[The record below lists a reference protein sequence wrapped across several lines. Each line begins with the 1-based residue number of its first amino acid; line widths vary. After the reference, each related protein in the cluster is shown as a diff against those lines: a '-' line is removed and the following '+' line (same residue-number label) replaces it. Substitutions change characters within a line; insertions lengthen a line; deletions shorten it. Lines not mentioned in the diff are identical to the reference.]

1 MAEVKNAFIKSK
13 MNQDLD
19 DRLIPSGEY
28 REGINIQVSKSEG
41 ADVGA
46 LQNVLGN
53 KKAVDFRV
61 ITGVNDLVTIGQFTD
76 ATNNVIYVFLTN
88 YTDPNPSFQPTYSPS
103 AKNFIYSYNVLNGD
117 TAKLVEG
124 SFLNFSTTNTVYGVN
139 ILENLL
145 FWTDNRNQPR
155 KINITSAT
163 QVPGYYTTED
173 QISVAKLNPYE
184 PIELYREVNSIW
196 ETTMLDK
203 TSLLLPDG
211 VTANPNY
218 DAQYA
223 GDPDFLED
231 KFVRFSYRY
240 IFDDGEH
247 SIIAPFT
254 QPAFIPK
261 QDGYFLAEDTNV
273 SGNTEAENA
282 AYRSTIVEFME
293 NKVDNILLQIPLPT
307 IGSNTFNDF
316 KITEIEILYKESDQI
331 AVQVVDVITQ
341 EEIKETTT
349 SVFEYD
355 YQARKPFRTLPS
367 SAIVRVYDKIPVR
380 AFGQEIISNRVVYS
394 NFQDKHTPPE
404 YLDYNVGA
412 FNKSMFNV
420 TSGNLSTDTTSIVE
434 YPMHTLKQ
442 NRNYQVGVV
451 LSDKYGRSSSTILSI
466 VNDGDIGGASGS
478 FGGSTYYHP
487 YKDSTDNVPAN
498 WPGDALKVLFNSII
512 PNNPP
517 DLQTG
522 WPGLYNGDDSSANY
536 NPLGWYSYKI
546 VVKQTEQDYY
556 NVYLPGIIDGYPNSV
571 DQASS
576 PEVGK
581 TAHIT
586 LLNDNI
592 NKVPRDL
599 SEVGP
604 NQKQYRSSVQ
614 LFGRVT
620 PDGST
625 ANPLFNKQYY
635 PGRESHTV
643 STIAEQDDLFALV
656 PPATLDDI
664 YQTESNPLL
673 GRITQAGETIGSQP
687 LSSGTYNILL
697 GVYETDPEESR
708 LDIFWETSTTGLIS
722 DLNEAIATGT
732 NQATGLD
739 LWNFSQS
746 EADPIGTAV
755 TGEFAP
761 LDITNQPINSSI
773 VTLNSVV
780 DGTGTPRTGWELVE
794 VPGTPN
800 RWYLKTTNNFYYGVN
815 GSIKESYTFTLGVIG
830 GGISSTITATGSLTN
845 VAPTITNCETSIT
858 VQQGATDVATFV
870 GENGSIAA
878 GNKQAENLTWE
889 LVSTTPSLSTLSI
902 NPSTGVMTEST
913 GEAAGRV
920 QAVVKLSDA
929 GGLSTTC
936 TTNIVFGEEPANCG
950 FNNNVSSYTPSFI
963 GGPEPQNQAY
973 GIYFVANKTNASANE
988 PISRNQ
994 GELDLELD
1002 ADLAESYKQK
1012 RFTGPSNCTN
1022 IGGFSRGGMKN
1033 SNYNAKDKTNCSQE
1047 DTNLSAGTGFISVD
1061 FILNQYSFNSSNTN
1075 DVLNLKWPTYL
1086 QYRSAAD
1093 SLAGNDNW
1101 VQAVDVEGLPIQF
1114 GGQQKSDYPATLPND
1129 TNSVSNKGV
1138 LLNKNETSSLNLEGT
1153 PEGSSNS
1160 LFSTDVA
1167 NVFVEAKSSQNSS
1180 SLSAKANRTFAIG
1193 KDQGYESTPD
1203 KFGDYRLII
1212 GFPYGIASRGSTK
1225 VDVENSV
1232 PITVTGTILNQGVC
1246 PPSGSIYHSTEM
1258 FSGNFQTQI
1267 TFGDFYYPSA
1277 YGTATSFSY
1286 WISNGQ
1292 ANRTTAQ
1299 NTQPIAT
1306 EVYAREWHFKY
1317 ITQLYKD
1324 PNLTIPLTTANGLN
1338 QTAGGF
1344 HSYCAATDGSINS
1357 EHGNSNSHTNGI
1369 GQPTTSTYT
1378 DQDRRWTAQF
1388 DSNGMKIKQSAQ
1400 PNRKNQ

>member
-88 YTDPNPSFQPTYSPS
+88 YTDPNPSFQPTYSSS

-349 SVFEYD
+349 SVFEYN
-355 YQARKPFRTLPS
+355 YQARKPFRTLPDS
-367 SAIVRVYDKIPVR
+367 DIIRVYDKIPVR
-380 AFGQEIISNRVVYS
+380 ALGQEIISNRIVYS

-412 FNKSMFNV
+412 FNKSSFNV
-420 TSGNLSTDTTSIVE
+420 TSGNISTNTTSIVE
-434 YPMHTLKQ
+434 YPTHTIKQ

-487 YKDSTDNVPAN
+487 YKDSTNNAPAT

-512 PNNPP
+512 PNNPA

-522 WPGLYNGDDSSANY
+522 WPGLYNGTSNSSNY

-556 NVYLPGIIDGYPNSV
+556 NVYLPGILNEDPGGSLDDPKNTVAY
-571 DQASS
+571 
-576 PEVGK
+576 
-581 TAHIT
+581 IT

-620 PDGST
+620 PDNILAGGPT
-625 ANPLFNKQYY
+625 FNEQYY

-643 STIAEQDDLFALV
+643 STIGEEDDLLGSV
-656 PPATLDDI
+656 TNYVDI
-664 YQTESNPLL
+664 YQSASNPSLARL
-673 GRITQAGETIGSQP
+673 TQGNLANPIGANVH
-687 LSSGTYNILL
+687 SGGNYNILL
-697 GVYETDPEESR
+697 GVYETNPEESR

-761 LDITNQPINSSI
+761 LDITDQPINSSV

-780 DGTGTPRTGWELVE
+780 DGTGTPRSGWELVE

-800 RWYLKTTNNFYYGVN
+800 RWYLKTTSNFYYGVN
-815 GSIKESYTFTLGVIG
+815 GSTKESYTFTLGVVG
-830 GGISSTITATGSLTN
+830 GGINSTLTATGSLTN
-845 VAPTITNCETSIT
+845 VAPTITPCNASTS
-858 VQQGATDVATFV
+858 VQQGETTVATFTGV
-870 GENGSIAA
+870 NGSIVA
-878 GNKQAENLTWE
+878 GNKQTENLTWE
-889 LVSTTPSLSTLSI
+889 LVSTTPSLNTLSI
-902 NPSTGVMTEST
+902 NPTTGVMTESS
-913 GEAAGRV
+913 GEASGV
-920 QAVVKLSDA
+920 TSAVVKLSDA

-936 TTNIVFGEEPANCG
+936 TTNIVFGEDPANCG
-950 FNNNVSSYTPSFI
+950 FNNTIFSYIPSVI
-963 GGPEPQNQAY
+963 ATKNQAY
-973 GIYFVANKTNASANE
+973 GIYWVSNKTNASANE

-994 GELDLELD
+994 GGLALELD
-1002 ADLAESYKQK
+1002 NNLVESYKE
-1012 RFTGPSNCTN
+1012 TELEGPSNCKS
-1022 IGGFSRGGMKN
+1022 IGGFSSGVMRN
-1033 SNYNAKDKTNCSQE
+1033 SNYNAKDKVNCDQE
-1047 DTNLSAGTGFISVD
+1047 DCDLSAGTGFISVD
-1061 FILNQYSFNSSNTN
+1061 FLLYQYSFNSSNAN
-1075 DVLNLKWPTYL
+1075 DTLNLKWPAYL
-1086 QYRSAAD
+1086 QYRSVAD
-1093 SLAGNDNW
+1093 SIAGNDNW
-1101 VQAVDVEGLPIQF
+1101 VQAVDVEGIPIAF
-1114 GGQQKSDYPATLPND
+1114 GGQQKSDYPAILPND
-1129 TNSVSNKGV
+1129 TNSVSNKGI
-1138 LLNKNETSSLNLEGT
+1138 LLNTTETSSLNLQGT
-1153 PEGSSNS
+1153 PEGSSNT

-1167 NVFVEAKSSQNSS
+1167 NVFLQAKTSQYSAN
-1180 SLSAKANRTFAIG
+1180 LSAKSNRTFAIG
-1193 KDQGYESTPD
+1193 KDQGYGSTPD

-1212 GFPYGIASRGSTK
+1212 GFPYGTASNGSQ
-1225 VDVENSV
+1225 SI
-1232 PITVTGTILNQGVC
+1232 PITVTGTVIDQGIC

-1258 FSGNFQTQI
+1258 FSGKYQTQI

-1357 EHGNSNSHTNGI
+1357 EYGNSNSHTNGI
-1369 GQPTTSTYT
+1369 GQTTTSTYT

-1388 DSNGMKIKQSAQ
+1388 DSNGKKIKQTAQ

>member
-88 YTDPNPSFQPTYSPS
+88 YTDPNPSFQPTYSSS

-349 SVFEYD
+349 SVFEYN
-355 YQARKPFRTLPS
+355 YQARKPFRTLPDS
-367 SAIVRVYDKIPVR
+367 DIIRVYDKIPVR
-380 AFGQEIISNRVVYS
+380 ALGQEIISNRIVYS

-412 FNKSMFNV
+412 FNKSSFNV
-420 TSGNLSTDTTSIVE
+420 TSGNISTNTTSIVE
-434 YPMHTLKQ
+434 YPTHTIKQ

-487 YKDSTDNVPAN
+487 YKDSTDNVPAT

-512 PNNPP
+512 PNNPA

-522 WPGLYNGDDSSANY
+522 WPGLYNGNSNSSNY

-556 NVYLPGIIDGYPNSV
+556 NVYLPGILNEDPGGNLDDPKNTIAY
-571 DQASS
+571 
-576 PEVGK
+576 
-581 TAHIT
+581 IT

-620 PDGST
+620 PDNLLSGGPT
-625 ANPLFNKQYY
+625 FNEQYY

-643 STIAEQDDLFALV
+643 STIGEEDELLGNTTNYVDV
-656 PPATLDDI
+656 
-664 YQTESNPLL
+664 YQSASNPSLARL
-673 GRITQAGETIGSQP
+673 TQGDLANPIGANVH
-687 LSSGTYNILL
+687 SGGNYNILL
-697 GVYETDPEESR
+697 GVYETNPEESR

-761 LDITNQPINSSI
+761 LDITDQPINSSV

-780 DGTGTPRTGWELVE
+780 DGTGTPRSGWELVE

-800 RWYLKTTNNFYYGVN
+800 RWYLKTTSNFYYGVN
-815 GSIKESYTFTLGVIG
+815 GSTKESYTFTLGVVG
-830 GGISSTITATGSLTN
+830 GGINSTLTATGSLTN
-845 VAPTITNCETSIT
+845 VAPTITPCNASTS
-858 VQQGATDVATFV
+858 VQQGETTVATFTGV
-870 GENGSIAA
+870 NGSIVA
-878 GNKQAENLTWE
+878 GNKQTENLTWE
-889 LVSTTPSLSTLSI
+889 LVSTTPSLNTLSI
-902 NPSTGVMTEST
+902 NPTTGVMTESS
-913 GEAAGRV
+913 GEASGV
-920 QAVVKLSDA
+920 TSAVIKLSDA

-936 TTNIVFGEEPANCG
+936 TTNIIFGEEPANCG
-950 FNNNVSSYTPSFI
+950 FNNNVFPYTPSFI
-963 GGPEPQNQAY
+963 GVQNQAY

-1022 IGGFSRGGMKN
+1022 IGGFSQGEMKN
-1033 SNYNAKDKTNCSQE
+1033 SNFNSKAKVSCDQE
-1047 DTNLSAGTGFISVD
+1047 DCDLSAGTGFISVD

-1075 DVLNLKWPTYL
+1075 DTLNLKWPAYL

-1138 LLNKNETSSLNLEGT
+1138 LLNKNETSSLNLQGT
-1153 PEGSSNS
+1153 PEGGSNT

-1167 NVFVEAKSSQNSS
+1167 NVFVQAKSSQNSS

-1212 GFPYGIASRGSTK
+1212 GFPYGIANSGST
-1225 VDVENSV
+1225 SV

-1258 FSGNFQTQI
+1258 FSGKFQTQI

-1286 WISNGQ
+1286 WISSGQ

-1369 GQPTTSTYT
+1369 GQTTTSTYT

-1388 DSNGMKIKQSAQ
+1388 DSNGKKIKQTAQ

>member
-88 YTDPNPSFQPTYSPS
+88 YTDPNPSFQPTYSSS

-261 QDGYFLAEDTNV
+261 QDGYFLVEDTNV

-349 SVFEYD
+349 SVFEYN
-355 YQARKPFRTLPS
+355 YQARKPFRTLPDS
-367 SAIVRVYDKIPVR
+367 DIIRVYDKIPVR
-380 AFGQEIISNRVVYS
+380 ALGQEIISNRIVYS

-412 FNKSMFNV
+412 FNKSSFNV
-420 TSGNLSTDTTSIVE
+420 TSGNISTNTTSIVE
-434 YPMHTLKQ
+434 YPTHTIKQ

-487 YKDSTDNVPAN
+487 YKDSTDNVPAT

-512 PNNPP
+512 PNNPA

-522 WPGLYNGDDSSANY
+522 WPGLYNGTSNSSNY

-556 NVYLPGIIDGYPNSV
+556 NVYLPGILNQDPGGGLDDPKNTIAY
-571 DQASS
+571 
-576 PEVGK
+576 
-581 TAHIT
+581 IT

-599 SEVGP
+599 NEVGP

-620 PDGST
+620 PD
-625 ANPLFNKQYY
+625 
-635 PGRESHTV
+635 
-643 STIAEQDDLFALV
+643 
-656 PPATLDDI
+656 
-664 YQTESNPLL
+664 
-673 GRITQAGETIGSQP
+673 
-687 LSSGTYNILL
+687 NIL
-697 GVYETDPEESR
+697 
-708 LDIFWETSTTGLIS
+708 
-722 DLNEAIATGT
+722 
-732 NQATGLD
+732 
-739 LWNFSQS
+739 
-746 EADPIGTAV
+746 
-755 TGEFAP
+755 
-761 LDITNQPINSSI
+761 
-773 VTLNSVV
+773 
-780 DGTGTPRTGWELVE
+780 
-794 VPGTPN
+794 
-800 RWYLKTTNNFYYGVN
+800 
-815 GSIKESYTFTLGVIG
+815 
-830 GGISSTITATGSLTN
+830 
-845 VAPTITNCETSIT
+845 
-858 VQQGATDVATFV
+858 
-870 GENGSIAA
+870 
-878 GNKQAENLTWE
+878 
-889 LVSTTPSLSTLSI
+889 
-902 NPSTGVMTEST
+902 
-913 GEAAGRV
+913 
-920 QAVVKLSDA
+920 A
-929 GGLSTTC
+929 GGPT
-936 TTNIVFGEEPANCG
+936 
-950 FNNNVSSYTPSFI
+950 FN
-963 GGPEPQNQAY
+963 E
-973 GIYFVANKTNASANE
+973 
-988 PISRNQ
+988 
-994 GELDLELD
+994 
-1002 ADLAESYKQK
+1002 
-1012 RFTGPSNCTN
+1012 
-1022 IGGFSRGGMKN
+1022 
-1033 SNYNAKDKTNCSQE
+1033 
-1047 DTNLSAGTGFISVD
+1047 
-1061 FILNQYSFNSSNTN
+1061 QY
-1075 DVLNLKWPTYL
+1075 
-1086 QYRSAAD
+1086 
-1093 SLAGNDNW
+1093 
-1101 VQAVDVEGLPIQF
+1101 
-1114 GGQQKSDYPATLPND
+1114 
-1129 TNSVSNKGV
+1129 
-1138 LLNKNETSSLNLEGT
+1138 
-1153 PEGSSNS
+1153 
-1160 LFSTDVA
+1160 
-1167 NVFVEAKSSQNSS
+1167 
-1180 SLSAKANRTFAIG
+1180 
-1193 KDQGYESTPD
+1193 
-1203 KFGDYRLII
+1203 
-1212 GFPYGIASRGSTK
+1212 
-1225 VDVENSV
+1225 
-1232 PITVTGTILNQGVC
+1232 
-1246 PPSGSIYHSTEM
+1246 
-1258 FSGNFQTQI
+1258 
-1267 TFGDFYYPSA
+1267 
-1277 YGTATSFSY
+1277 
-1286 WISNGQ
+1286 
-1292 ANRTTAQ
+1292 
-1299 NTQPIAT
+1299 
-1306 EVYAREWHFKY
+1306 
-1317 ITQLYKD
+1317 
-1324 PNLTIPLTTANGLN
+1324 
-1338 QTAGGF
+1338 
-1344 HSYCAATDGSINS
+1344 
-1357 EHGNSNSHTNGI
+1357 
-1369 GQPTTSTYT
+1369 
-1378 DQDRRWTAQF
+1378 
-1388 DSNGMKIKQSAQ
+1388 
-1400 PNRKNQ
+1400 

>member
-1 MAEVKNAFIKSK
+1 

-88 YTDPNPSFQPTYSPS
+88 YTDPNPSFQPTYSSS

-261 QDGYFLAEDTNV
+261 QDGYFLVEDTNV

-349 SVFEYD
+349 SVFEYN
-355 YQARKPFRTLPS
+355 YQARKPFRTLPDS
-367 SAIVRVYDKIPVR
+367 DIIRVYDKIPVR
-380 AFGQEIISNRVVYS
+380 ALGQEIISNRIVYS

-412 FNKSMFNV
+412 FNKSSFNV
-420 TSGNLSTDTTSIVE
+420 TSGNISTNTTSIVE
-434 YPMHTLKQ
+434 YPTHTIKQ

-487 YKDSTDNVPAN
+487 YKDSTDNAPAT
-498 WPGDALKVLFNSII
+498 WSGDALKVLFNSII
-512 PNNPP
+512 PNNPA

-522 WPGLYNGDDSSANY
+522 WPGLYNGNSNSSNY

-556 NVYLPGIIDGYPNSV
+556 NVYLPGILNEAPGGSLDDPKNTIAY
-571 DQASS
+571 
-576 PEVGK
+576 
-581 TAHIT
+581 IT

-599 SEVGP
+599 NEVGP

-620 PDGST
+620 PDNILAGGPT
-625 ANPLFNKQYY
+625 FNEQYY

-643 STIAEQDDLFALV
+643 STIGEENDLLGSV
-656 PPATLDDI
+656 TDYVDI
-664 YQTESNPLL
+664 YQSASNPSLARL
-673 GRITQAGETIGSQP
+673 TQSNLANPIGANVHSV
-687 LSSGTYNILL
+687 GNYNILL
-697 GVYETDPEESR
+697 GIYETNPEESR

-761 LDITNQPINSSI
+761 LDITDQPINSSV

-780 DGTGTPRTGWELVE
+780 DGTGTPRSGWELVE

-800 RWYLKTTNNFYYGVN
+800 RWYLKTTSNFYYGVN
-815 GSIKESYTFTLGVIG
+815 GSTKESYTFTLGVLG
-830 GGISSTITATGSLTN
+830 GGINSTLTATGSLTN
-845 VAPTITNCETSIT
+845 VAPTITCPASVP
-858 VQQGATDVATFV
+858 VQQGETTVATFTGV
-870 GENGSIAA
+870 NGSIAA
-878 GNKQAENLTWE
+878 GGMQAENLTWS
-889 LVSTTPSLSTLSI
+889 LQSVTPALSTLSI
-902 NPSTGVMTEST
+902 NSTTGVMTESS
-913 GEAAGRV
+913 GQASGSV
-920 QAVVKLSDA
+920 SAVVKLSDA

-950 FNNNVSSYTPSFI
+950 FNNNVSTYNPSFI
-963 GGPEPQNQAY
+963 GVQNQAY

-994 GELDLELD
+994 GELNLGLD
-1002 ADLAESYKQK
+1002 NNLAESYKQ
-1012 RFTGPSNCTN
+1012 TELEGPSNCKN
-1022 IGGFSRGGMKN
+1022 IGGFSSGEMRN
-1033 SNYNAKDKTNCSQE
+1033 SNFNSKAKVSCDQE
-1047 DTNLSAGTGFISVD
+1047 DCDLSAGTGFISVD

-1075 DVLNLKWPTYL
+1075 DTLNLKWPAYL

-1101 VQAVDVEGLPIQF
+1101 VQAVDIEGLPIQF

-1138 LLNKNETSSLNLEGT
+1138 LLNTTETSSLNLQGT
-1153 PEGSSNS
+1153 PEGSSNT

-1167 NVFVEAKSSQNSS
+1167 NVFVQAKSSQNSS

-1193 KDQGYESTPD
+1193 KDQGYESTPN

-1212 GFPYGIASRGSTK
+1212 GFPYGIASNGST
-1225 VDVENSV
+1225 SV
-1232 PITVTGTILNQGVC
+1232 PITVTGTILKQGVC

-1258 FSGNFQTQI
+1258 FSGKFQTQI

-1277 YGTATSFSY
+1277 YGAATSFSY
-1286 WISNGQ
+1286 WISSGQ

-1324 PNLTIPLTTANGLN
+1324 SNLTIPLTTANGLN

-1369 GQPTTSTYT
+1369 GQTTTSTYT

-1388 DSNGMKIKQSAQ
+1388 DSNGKKIKQTAQ

>member
-88 YTDPNPSFQPTYSPS
+88 YTDPNPSFQPTYSSS

-261 QDGYFLAEDTNV
+261 QDGYFLVEDTNV

-349 SVFEYD
+349 SVFEYN
-355 YQARKPFRTLPS
+355 YQARKPFRTLPDS
-367 SAIVRVYDKIPVR
+367 DIIRVYDKIPVR
-380 AFGQEIISNRVVYS
+380 ALGQEIISNRIVYS

-412 FNKSMFNV
+412 FNKSSFNV
-420 TSGNLSTDTTSIVE
+420 TSGNISTNTTSIVE
-434 YPMHTLKQ
+434 YPTHTIKQ

-487 YKDSTDNVPAN
+487 YKDSTDNVPAT

-512 PNNPP
+512 PNNPA

-522 WPGLYNGDDSSANY
+522 WPGLYNGTSNSSNY

-556 NVYLPGIIDGYPNSV
+556 NVYLPGILNQDPGGGLDDPKNTIAY
-571 DQASS
+571 
-576 PEVGK
+576 
-581 TAHIT
+581 IT

-599 SEVGP
+599 NEVGP

-620 PDGST
+620 PDNILAGGPT
-625 ANPLFNKQYY
+625 FNEQYY

-643 STIAEQDDLFALV
+643 STIGEENDL
-656 PPATLDDI
+656 LDSVTNYVDI
-664 YQTESNPLL
+664 YQSASNPSLARL
-673 GRITQAGETIGSQP
+673 TQSNLANPIGANVH
-687 LSSGTYNILL
+687 SGGNYNILL
-697 GVYETDPEESR
+697 GIYETNPEESR

-761 LDITNQPINSSI
+761 LDITDQPINSSV

-780 DGTGTPRTGWELVE
+780 DGTGTPRSGWELVE

-800 RWYLKTTNNFYYGVN
+800 RWYLKTTSNFYYGVN
-815 GSIKESYTFTLGVIG
+815 GSTKESYTFTLGVLG
-830 GGISSTITATGSLTN
+830 GGINSTLTATGSLTN
-845 VAPTITNCETSIT
+845 VAPTITPCNASTS
-858 VQQGATDVATFV
+858 VQQGETTVATFTGV
-870 GENGSIAA
+870 NGSIVA
-878 GNKQAENLTWE
+878 GNKQTENLTWE
-889 LVSTTPSLSTLSI
+889 LVSTTPSLNTLSI
-902 NPSTGVMTEST
+902 NPTTGVMTESS
-913 GEAAGRV
+913 GEASGV
-920 QAVVKLSDA
+920 TSAVIKLSDA

-936 TTNIVFGEEPANCG
+936 TTNIIFGEEPANCG
-950 FNNNVSSYTPSFI
+950 FNNNVFPYTPSFI
-963 GGPEPQNQAY
+963 GVQNQAY

-1022 IGGFSRGGMKN
+1022 IGGFSQGEMKN
-1033 SNYNAKDKTNCSQE
+1033 SNFNSKAKVSCDQDDC
-1047 DTNLSAGTGFISVD
+1047 DLSAGTGFISVD

-1075 DVLNLKWPTYL
+1075 DTLNLKWPAYL

-1138 LLNKNETSSLNLEGT
+1138 LLNKNETSSLNLQGT
-1153 PEGSSNS
+1153 PEGSSNT

-1167 NVFVEAKSSQNSS
+1167 NVFVQAKSSQNSS

-1212 GFPYGIASRGSTK
+1212 GFPYGIASSGST
-1225 VDVENSV
+1225 SV

-1258 FSGNFQTQI
+1258 FSGKFQTEI

-1286 WISNGQ
+1286 WISSGQ

-1369 GQPTTSTYT
+1369 GQTTTSTYT

-1388 DSNGMKIKQSAQ
+1388 DSNGKKIKQTAQ

>member
-88 YTDPNPSFQPTYSPS
+88 YTDPNPSFQPTYSSS

-261 QDGYFLAEDTNV
+261 QDGYFLVEDTNV

-349 SVFEYD
+349 SVFEYN
-355 YQARKPFRTLPS
+355 YQARKPFRTLPDS
-367 SAIVRVYDKIPVR
+367 DIIRVYDKIPVR
-380 AFGQEIISNRVVYS
+380 ALGQEIISNRIVYS

-412 FNKSMFNV
+412 FNKSSFNV
-420 TSGNLSTDTTSIVE
+420 TSGNISTNTTSIVE
-434 YPMHTLKQ
+434 YPTHTIKQ

-487 YKDSTDNVPAN
+487 YKDSTDNVPAT

-512 PNNPP
+512 PNNPA

-522 WPGLYNGDDSSANY
+522 WPGLYNGTSNSSNY

-556 NVYLPGIIDGYPNSV
+556 NVYLPGILNEDPGGGLDDPKNTIAY
-571 DQASS
+571 
-576 PEVGK
+576 
-581 TAHIT
+581 IT

-599 SEVGP
+599 NEVGP

-620 PDGST
+620 PDNILAGGPT
-625 ANPLFNKQYY
+625 FNEQYY

-643 STIAEQDDLFALV
+643 STIGEEDDLLGSV
-656 PPATLDDI
+656 TNYVDI
-664 YQTESNPLL
+664 YQSASNPSLARL
-673 GRITQAGETIGSQP
+673 TQSNLANPIGANVH
-687 LSSGTYNILL
+687 SGGNYNILL
-697 GVYETDPEESR
+697 GIYETNPEESR

-761 LDITNQPINSSI
+761 LDITDQPINSSV

-780 DGTGTPRTGWELVE
+780 DGTGTPRSGWELVE

-800 RWYLKTTNNFYYGVN
+800 RWYLKTTSNFYYGVN
-815 GSIKESYTFTLGVIG
+815 GSTKESYTFTLGVLG
-830 GGISSTITATGSLTN
+830 GGINSTLTATGSLTN
-845 VAPTITNCETSIT
+845 VAPTITCPASVP
-858 VQQGATDVATFV
+858 VQQGETTVATFTGV
-870 GENGSIAA
+870 NGSIVA
-878 GNKQAENLTWE
+878 GNKQTENLTWE
-889 LVSTTPSLSTLSI
+889 LVSTTPSLNTLSI
-902 NPSTGVMTEST
+902 NPTTGVMTESS
-913 GEAAGRV
+913 GEASGV
-920 QAVVKLSDA
+920 TSAVIKLSDA

-936 TTNIVFGEEPANCG
+936 TTNIIFGEEPANCG
-950 FNNNVSSYTPSFI
+950 FNNNVSTYSPSPI
-963 GGPEPQNQAY
+963 GVQNQAY

-1002 ADLAESYKQK
+1002 ADLVESYKQK
-1012 RFTGPSNCTN
+1012 SFIGPSNCTT
-1022 IGGFSRGGMKN
+1022 IGGFNFGGMQN
-1033 SNYNAKDKTNCSQE
+1033 SNFNSKAKLSCDQE
-1047 DTNLSAGTGFISVD
+1047 DCDLSAGTGFISVD

-1075 DVLNLKWPTYL
+1075 DTLNLKWPAYL

-1138 LLNKNETSSLNLEGT
+1138 LLNKNETSSLNLQGT
-1153 PEGSSNS
+1153 PEGSSNT

-1167 NVFVEAKSSQNSS
+1167 NVFVQAKSSQNSS

-1193 KDQGYESTPD
+1193 KDQGYKSTPD

-1212 GFPYGIASRGSTK
+1212 GFPYGIASSGGQGI
-1225 VDVENSV
+1225 

-1246 PPSGSIYHSTEM
+1246 PPSGSIYNSGEM
-1258 FSGNFQTQI
+1258 FFSKFQTKI

-1286 WISNGQ
+1286 WISSGQ

-1369 GQPTTSTYT
+1369 GQTTTSTYT

-1388 DSNGMKIKQSAQ
+1388 DSNGKKIKQTAQ

>member
-88 YTDPNPSFQPTYSPS
+88 YTDPNPSFQPTYSSS

-349 SVFEYD
+349 SVFEYN
-355 YQARKPFRTLPS
+355 YQARKPFRTLPDS
-367 SAIVRVYDKIPVR
+367 DIIRVYDKIPVR
-380 AFGQEIISNRVVYS
+380 ALGQEIISNRIVYS

-412 FNKSMFNV
+412 FNKSSFNV
-420 TSGNLSTDTTSIVE
+420 TSGNISTNTTSIVE
-434 YPMHTLKQ
+434 YPTHTIKQ

-487 YKDSTDNVPAN
+487 YKDSTNNAPAT

-512 PNNPP
+512 PNNPA

-522 WPGLYNGDDSSANY
+522 WPGLYNGTSNSSNY

-556 NVYLPGIIDGYPNSV
+556 NVYLPGILNEDPGGNLDDSKNTVAY
-571 DQASS
+571 
-576 PEVGK
+576 
-581 TAHIT
+581 IT

-620 PDGST
+620 PDNILAGGPT
-625 ANPLFNKQYY
+625 FNEQYY

-643 STIAEQDDLFALV
+643 STIGEKDDLLGSV
-656 PPATLDDI
+656 TNYVDI
-664 YQTESNPLL
+664 YQSASNPSLARL
-673 GRITQAGETIGSQP
+673 TQSNLANPIGANVH
-687 LSSGTYNILL
+687 SGGNYNILL
-697 GVYETDPEESR
+697 GIYETNPEESR

-761 LDITNQPINSSI
+761 LDITDQPINSSV

-780 DGTGTPRTGWELVE
+780 DGTGTPRSGWELVE

-800 RWYLKTTNNFYYGVN
+800 RWYLKTTSNFYYGVN
-815 GSIKESYTFTLGVIG
+815 GSTKESYTFTLGVVG
-830 GGISSTITATGSLTN
+830 GGINSTLTATGSLTN
-845 VAPTITNCETSIT
+845 VAPTITPCNASTS
-858 VQQGATDVATFV
+858 VQQGETTVATFTGV
-870 GENGSIAA
+870 NGSIVA
-878 GNKQAENLTWE
+878 GNKQTENLTWE
-889 LVSTTPSLSTLSI
+889 LVSTTPSLNTLSI
-902 NPSTGVMTEST
+902 NPTTGVMTESS
-913 GEAAGRV
+913 GEASGV
-920 QAVVKLSDA
+920 TSAVVKLSDA

-936 TTNIVFGEEPANCG
+936 TTNIVFGEDPANCG
-950 FNNNVSSYTPSFI
+950 FNNTIFSYIPSVI
-963 GGPEPQNQAY
+963 ATKNQAY
-973 GIYFVANKTNASANE
+973 GIYWVSNKTNASANE

-994 GELDLELD
+994 GGLALELD
-1002 ADLAESYKQK
+1002 NNLVESYKE
-1012 RFTGPSNCTN
+1012 TELEGPSNCKS
-1022 IGGFSRGGMKN
+1022 IGGFSSGVMRN
-1033 SNYNAKDKTNCSQE
+1033 SNYNAKDKVNCDQE
-1047 DTNLSAGTGFISVD
+1047 DCDLSAGTGFISVD
-1061 FILNQYSFNSSNTN
+1061 FLLYQYSFNSSNAN
-1075 DVLNLKWPTYL
+1075 DTLNLKWPAYL
-1086 QYRSAAD
+1086 QYRSVAD
-1093 SLAGNDNW
+1093 SIAGNDNW
-1101 VQAVDVEGLPIQF
+1101 VQAVDVEGIPIAF
-1114 GGQQKSDYPATLPND
+1114 GGQQKSDYPAILPND
-1129 TNSVSNKGV
+1129 TNSVSNKGI
-1138 LLNKNETSSLNLEGT
+1138 LLNTTETSSLNLQGT
-1153 PEGSSNS
+1153 PEGSSNT

-1167 NVFVEAKSSQNSS
+1167 NVFLQAKTSQYSAN
-1180 SLSAKANRTFAIG
+1180 LSAKSNRTFAIG
-1193 KDQGYESTPD
+1193 KDQGYGSTPD

-1212 GFPYGIASRGSTK
+1212 GFPYGTASNGSQ
-1225 VDVENSV
+1225 SI
-1232 PITVTGTILNQGVC
+1232 PITVTGTVIDQGIC

-1258 FSGNFQTQI
+1258 FSGKYQTQI

-1357 EHGNSNSHTNGI
+1357 EYGNSNSHTNGI
-1369 GQPTTSTYT
+1369 GQTTTSTYT

-1388 DSNGMKIKQSAQ
+1388 DSNGKKIKQTAQ

>member
-88 YTDPNPSFQPTYSPS
+88 YTDPNPSFQPTYSSS

-261 QDGYFLAEDTNV
+261 QDGYFLVEDTNV

-349 SVFEYD
+349 SVFEYN
-355 YQARKPFRTLPS
+355 YQARKPFRTLPDS
-367 SAIVRVYDKIPVR
+367 DIIRVYDKIPVR
-380 AFGQEIISNRVVYS
+380 ALGQEIISNRIVYS

-412 FNKSMFNV
+412 FNKSSFNV
-420 TSGNLSTDTTSIVE
+420 TSGNISTNTTSIVE
-434 YPMHTLKQ
+434 YPTHTIKQ

-487 YKDSTDNVPAN
+487 YKDSTDNVPAT

-512 PNNPP
+512 PNNPA

-522 WPGLYNGDDSSANY
+522 WPGLYNGTSNSSNY

-556 NVYLPGIIDGYPNSV
+556 NVYLPGILNQDPGGGLDDPKNTIAY
-571 DQASS
+571 
-576 PEVGK
+576 
-581 TAHIT
+581 IT

-599 SEVGP
+599 NEVGP

-620 PDGST
+620 PDNILAGGPT
-625 ANPLFNKQYY
+625 FNEQYY

-643 STIAEQDDLFALV
+643 STIGEEDDL
-656 PPATLDDI
+656 LDSVTNYVDI
-664 YQTESNPLL
+664 YQSASNPSLARL
-673 GRITQAGETIGSQP
+673 TQSNLANPIGANVH
-687 LSSGTYNILL
+687 SGGNYNILL
-697 GVYETDPEESR
+697 GIYETNPEESR

-761 LDITNQPINSSI
+761 LDITDQPINSSV

-780 DGTGTPRTGWELVE
+780 DGTGTPRSGWELVE

-800 RWYLKTTNNFYYGVN
+800 RWYLKTTSNFYYGVN
-815 GSIKESYTFTLGVIG
+815 GSTKESYTFTLGVLG
-830 GGISSTITATGSLTN
+830 GGINSTLTATGSLTN
-845 VAPTITNCETSIT
+845 VAPTITPCNASTS
-858 VQQGATDVATFV
+858 VQQGETTVATFTGV
-870 GENGSIAA
+870 NGSIVA
-878 GNKQAENLTWE
+878 GNKQTENLTWE
-889 LVSTTPSLSTLSI
+889 LVSTTPSLNTLSI
-902 NPSTGVMTEST
+902 NPTTGVMTESS
-913 GEAAGRV
+913 GEASGV
-920 QAVVKLSDA
+920 TSAVIKLSDA

-936 TTNIVFGEEPANCG
+936 TTNIIFGEEPANCG
-950 FNNNVSSYTPSFI
+950 FNNNVFPYTPSFI
-963 GGPEPQNQAY
+963 GVQNQAY

-1002 ADLAESYKQK
+1002 TDLVESYKQK

-1022 IGGFSRGGMKN
+1022 IGGFSQGEMKN
-1033 SNYNAKDKTNCSQE
+1033 SNFNSKAKVSCDQDDC
-1047 DTNLSAGTGFISVD
+1047 DLSAGTGFISVD

-1075 DVLNLKWPTYL
+1075 DTLNLKWPAYL

-1101 VQAVDVEGLPIQF
+1101 VQAVDIEGLPIQF

-1138 LLNKNETSSLNLEGT
+1138 LLNKNETSSLNLQGT
-1153 PEGSSNS
+1153 PEGSSNT

-1167 NVFVEAKSSQNSS
+1167 NVFVQAKSSQNSS

-1212 GFPYGIASRGSTK
+1212 GFPYGIASSGST
-1225 VDVENSV
+1225 SV

-1258 FSGNFQTQI
+1258 FSGKFQTEI

-1286 WISNGQ
+1286 WISSGQ

-1357 EHGNSNSHTNGI
+1357 EYGNSNSHTNGI
-1369 GQPTTSTYT
+1369 GQTTTSTYT

-1388 DSNGMKIKQSAQ
+1388 DSNGKKIKQTAQ

>member
-88 YTDPNPSFQPTYSPS
+88 YTDPNPSFQPTYSSS

-349 SVFEYD
+349 SVFEYN
-355 YQARKPFRTLPS
+355 YQARKPFRTLPDS
-367 SAIVRVYDKIPVR
+367 DIIRVYDKIPVR
-380 AFGQEIISNRVVYS
+380 ALGQEIISNRIVYS

-412 FNKSMFNV
+412 FNKSSFNV
-420 TSGNLSTDTTSIVE
+420 TSGNISTNTTSIVE
-434 YPMHTLKQ
+434 YPTHTIKQ

-487 YKDSTDNVPAN
+487 YKDSTDNVPAT

-512 PNNPP
+512 PNNPA

-522 WPGLYNGDDSSANY
+522 WPGLYNGDSSSANY
-536 NPLGWYSYKI
+536 NPLGWHSYKI

-556 NVYLPGIIDGYPNSV
+556 NVYLPGILNEDPGGSLGDPKNTIAY
-571 DQASS
+571 
-576 PEVGK
+576 
-581 TAHIT
+581 IT

-620 PDGST
+620 PDNILAGGPT
-625 ANPLFNKQYY
+625 FNEQYY

-643 STIAEQDDLFALV
+643 STIGEKDDLLGSV
-656 PPATLDDI
+656 TNYVDI
-664 YQTESNPLL
+664 YQSASNPSLARL
-673 GRITQAGETIGSQP
+673 TQSNLANPIGANVH
-687 LSSGTYNILL
+687 SGGNYNILL
-697 GVYETDPEESR
+697 GIYETNPEESR
-708 LDIFWETSTTGLIS
+708 LDIFWETSTTGLIA
-722 DLNEAIATGT
+722 DLNDAIATGT

-761 LDITNQPINSSI
+761 LDITDQPINSSV

-780 DGTGTPRTGWELVE
+780 DGTGTPRSGWELVE

-800 RWYLKTTNNFYYGVN
+800 RWYLKTTSNFYYGVN
-815 GSIKESYTFTLGVIG
+815 GSTKESYTFTLGVIG
-830 GGISSTITATGSLTN
+830 GGINSTLTATGSLTN
-845 VAPTITNCETSIT
+845 VAPTITPCNASTS
-858 VQQGATDVATFV
+858 VQQGETTVATFTGV
-870 GENGSIAA
+870 NGSIVA
-878 GNKQAENLTWE
+878 GNKQTENLTWE
-889 LVSTTPSLSTLSI
+889 LVSTTPSLNTLSI
-902 NPSTGVMTEST
+902 NPTTGVMTESS
-913 GEAAGRV
+913 GEASGV
-920 QAVVKLSDA
+920 TSAVIKLSDA

-936 TTNIVFGEEPANCG
+936 TTNIIFGEEPANCG
-950 FNNNVSSYTPSFI
+950 FNNNVFPYTPSFI
-963 GGPEPQNQAY
+963 GVQNQAY

-1022 IGGFSRGGMKN
+1022 IGGFSQGEMKN
-1033 SNYNAKDKTNCSQE
+1033 SNFNSKAKVSCDQDDC
-1047 DTNLSAGTGFISVD
+1047 DLSAGTGFISVD

-1075 DVLNLKWPTYL
+1075 DTLNLKWPAYL

-1093 SLAGNDNW
+1093 SLAGNNNW
-1101 VQAVDVEGLPIQF
+1101 VQAVDIEGLPIQF
-1114 GGQQKSDYPATLPND
+1114 GGQQKSDYPAILPND

-1138 LLNKNETSSLNLEGT
+1138 LLNKNETSSLNLQGT
-1153 PEGSSNS
+1153 PEGSSNT

-1167 NVFVEAKSSQNSS
+1167 NVFVQAKSSQNSS

-1193 KDQGYESTPD
+1193 KDQGYQSTPD

-1212 GFPYGIASRGSTK
+1212 GFPYGIASSGTG
-1225 VDVENSV
+1225 SV

-1258 FSGNFQTQI
+1258 FSGKFQTQI

-1286 WISNGQ
+1286 WISSGQ

-1369 GQPTTSTYT
+1369 GQTTTSTYT

-1388 DSNGMKIKQSAQ
+1388 DSNGKKIKQTAQ

>member
-88 YTDPNPSFQPTYSPS
+88 YTDPNPSFQPTYSSS

-261 QDGYFLAEDTNV
+261 QDGYFLVEDTNV

-341 EEIKETTT
+341 EEIKETPT
-349 SVFEYD
+349 SVFEYN
-355 YQARKPFRTLPS
+355 YQARKPFRTLPDS
-367 SAIVRVYDKIPVR
+367 DIIRVYDKIPVR
-380 AFGQEIISNRVVYS
+380 ALGQEIISNRIVYS

-412 FNKSMFNV
+412 FNKSSFNV
-420 TSGNLSTDTTSIVE
+420 TSGNISTNTTSIVE
-434 YPMHTLKQ
+434 YPTHTIKQ

-487 YKDSTDNVPAN
+487 YKDSTDNVPAT

-512 PNNPP
+512 PNNPA

-522 WPGLYNGDDSSANY
+522 WPGLYNGTSNSSNY

-556 NVYLPGIIDGYPNSV
+556 NVYLPGILNQDPGGGLDDPKNTIAY
-571 DQASS
+571 
-576 PEVGK
+576 
-581 TAHIT
+581 IT

-599 SEVGP
+599 NEVGP

-620 PDGST
+620 PDNILAGGPT
-625 ANPLFNKQYY
+625 FNEQYY

-643 STIAEQDDLFALV
+643 STIGEEDDLLGSV
-656 PPATLDDI
+656 TNYVDI
-664 YQTESNPLL
+664 YQSASNPSLARL
-673 GRITQAGETIGSQP
+673 TQSNLANPIGANVH
-687 LSSGTYNILL
+687 SGGNYNILL
-697 GVYETDPEESR
+697 GIYETNPEESR

-761 LDITNQPINSSI
+761 LDITDQPINSSV

-780 DGTGTPRTGWELVE
+780 DGTGTPRSGWELVE

-800 RWYLKTTNNFYYGVN
+800 RWYLKTTSNFYYGVN
-815 GSIKESYTFTLGVIG
+815 GSTKESYTFTLGVLG
-830 GGISSTITATGSLTN
+830 GGINSTLTATGSLTN
-845 VAPTITNCETSIT
+845 VAPTITPCNASTS
-858 VQQGATDVATFV
+858 VQQGETTVATFTGV
-870 GENGSIAA
+870 NGSIVA
-878 GNKQAENLTWE
+878 GNKQTENLTWE
-889 LVSTTPSLSTLSI
+889 LVSTTPSLNTLSI
-902 NPSTGVMTEST
+902 NPTTGVMTESS
-913 GEAAGRV
+913 GEASGV
-920 QAVVKLSDA
+920 TSAVIKLSDA

-936 TTNIVFGEEPANCG
+936 TTNIIFGEEPANCG
-950 FNNNVSSYTPSFI
+950 FNNNVFPYTPSFI
-963 GGPEPQNQAY
+963 GVQNQAY

-1002 ADLAESYKQK
+1002 TDLVESYKQK

-1022 IGGFSRGGMKN
+1022 IGGFSQGEMKN
-1033 SNYNAKDKTNCSQE
+1033 SNFNSKAKVSCDQDDC
-1047 DTNLSAGTGFISVD
+1047 DLSAGTGFISVD

-1075 DVLNLKWPTYL
+1075 DTLNLKWPAYL

-1101 VQAVDVEGLPIQF
+1101 VQAVDIEGLPIQF

-1138 LLNKNETSSLNLEGT
+1138 LLNKNETSSLNLQGT
-1153 PEGSSNS
+1153 PEGSSNT

-1167 NVFVEAKSSQNSS
+1167 NVFVQAKSSQNSS

-1212 GFPYGIASRGSTK
+1212 GFPYGIASSGST
-1225 VDVENSV
+1225 SV

-1258 FSGNFQTQI
+1258 FSGKFQTEI

-1286 WISNGQ
+1286 WISSGQ

-1369 GQPTTSTYT
+1369 GQTTTSTYT

-1388 DSNGMKIKQSAQ
+1388 DSNGKKIKQTAQ

>member
-19 DRLIPSGEY
+19 DRLLPSGEY

-53 KKAVDFRV
+53 KKTVDFRA
-61 ITGVNDLVTIGQFTD
+61 ITGVNDLVIIGQFTD
-76 ATNNVIYVFLTN
+76 ATNNIIYVFLTN
-88 YTDPNPSFQPTYSPS
+88 YTDPNPAFQPIYSSS

-117 TAKLVEG
+117 IFKLIEG
-124 SFLNFSTTNTVYGVN
+124 SFLNFSTTNVIHGVN
-139 ILENLL
+139 TLENLL

-163 QVPGYYTTED
+163 QSPGYYTTED
-173 QISVAKLNPYE
+173 QISVAKLSPYE
-184 PIELYREVNSIW
+184 PIELYKKVNSIW
-196 ETTMLDK
+196 ETTMLDR
-203 TSLLLPDG
+203 TSPLLPDG

-231 KFVRFSYRY
+231 KFIRFSYRY

-261 QDGYFLAEDTNV
+261 QDGYFLGQDPEIG
-273 SGNTEAENA
+273 GNSEAENA

-307 IGSNTFNDF
+307 IGSDTFNDF

-349 SVFEYD
+349 SVFEYN
-355 YQARKPFRTLPS
+355 YQARKPFRTLPNS
-367 SAIVRVYDKIPVR
+367 DIIRVYDKIPVR
-380 AFGQEIISNRVVYS
+380 ALGQEIISNRIVYS

-412 FNKSMFNV
+412 FNKSSFNV
-420 TSGNLSTDTTSIVE
+420 TSGNISTNTTSIVE
-434 YPMHTLKQ
+434 YPTHTIKQ

-487 YKDSTDNVPAN
+487 YKDSANNVPAT
-498 WPGDALKVLFNSII
+498 WPGDALKVLFNSIV

-522 WPGLYNGDDSSANY
+522 WPGLYNGDVTSANY

-556 NVYLPGIIDGYPNSV
+556 NVYLPGILNQDPGGQLDDPKNTVAY
-571 DQASS
+571 
-576 PEVGK
+576 
-581 TAHIT
+581 IT

-604 NQKQYRSSVQ
+604 EQKQFRSSVQ

-620 PDGST
+620 PDGLAT
-625 ANPLFNKQYY
+625 APTFNKQFY
-635 PGRESHTV
+635 PGRSSDTV
-643 STIAEQDDLFALV
+643 STIGEENDLLGTAQTY
-656 PPATLDDI
+656 ADI
-664 YQTESNPLL
+664 YQSKSNPLL
-673 GRITQAGETIGSQP
+673 ARITQGDPANPIGSNIAP
-687 LSSGTYNILL
+687 SSNYNILL
-697 GVYETDPEESR
+697 GVYETTPEESR

-722 DLNEAIATGT
+722 DLNKAIATGT

-773 VTLNSVV
+773 VTLNSVI
-780 DGTGTPRTGWELVE
+780 DGTGTPRSGWQLVE

-800 RWYLKTTNNFYYGVN
+800 RWYLKTTSNFYYGVN
-815 GSIKESYTFTLGVIG
+815 GSVKESYTFTLGIVG
-830 GGISSTITATGSLTN
+830 GGISSTITATGSLSN
-845 VAPTITNCETSIT
+845 VGPTITCPSSVG
-858 VQQGATDVATFV
+858 VQQGQTTVTTFI

-878 GNKQAENLTWE
+878 GGMQTENLTWE

-902 NPSTGVMTEST
+902 NSNTGVMTESS
-913 GEAAGRV
+913 GQASGSV
-920 QAVVKLSDA
+920 SAVVKLSDA

-936 TTNIVFGEEPANCG
+936 NTNIVFGEEPTNCG
-950 FNNNVSSYTPSFI
+950 FNNNVLPYTPSFI
-963 GGPEPQNQAY
+963 GVQNQAY

-988 PISRNQ
+988 PINRNQ
-994 GELDLELD
+994 GELNLELD
-1002 ADLAESYKQK
+1002 NDLTETYKQK
-1012 RFTGPSNCTN
+1012 RFTGPANCTN
-1022 IGGFSRGGMKN
+1022 IGGFSQGEMKN
-1033 SNYNAKDKTNCSQE
+1033 SNFNSKAKVTCNQE
-1047 DTNLSAGTGFISVD
+1047 DCDLSAGTGFISVD

-1075 DVLNLKWPTYL
+1075 DTLNLKWPAYL

-1101 VQAVDVEGLPIQF
+1101 VQAVDIEGLPIQF
-1114 GGQQKSDYPATLPND
+1114 GGQQKSDYPAILPND
-1129 TNSVSNKGV
+1129 TNSISNKGV
-1138 LLNKNETSSLNLEGT
+1138 LLNTTEASSLNLQGT
-1153 PEGSSNS
+1153 PEGSGNS

-1167 NVFVEAKSSQNSS
+1167 DVFLEAKSSQNSS

-1212 GFPYGIASRGSTK
+1212 GFPYGTASSGSQ
-1225 VDVENSV
+1225 VV
-1232 PITVTGTILNQGVC
+1232 PITVTGTIINQGIC

-1258 FSGNFQTQI
+1258 FSGKFQTQI

-1369 GQPTTSTYT
+1369 GQSTTSTYT

-1388 DSNGMKIKQSAQ
+1388 DSNGKKIKQTAQ

>member
-88 YTDPNPSFQPTYSPS
+88 YTDPNPSFQPTYSSS

-349 SVFEYD
+349 SVFEYN
-355 YQARKPFRTLPS
+355 YQARKPFRTLPDS
-367 SAIVRVYDKIPVR
+367 DIIRVYDKIPVR
-380 AFGQEIISNRVVYS
+380 ALGQEIISNRIVYS

-412 FNKSMFNV
+412 FNKSSFNV
-420 TSGNLSTDTTSIVE
+420 TSGNISTNTTSIVE
-434 YPMHTLKQ
+434 YPTHTIKQ

-487 YKDSTDNVPAN
+487 YKDSTNNAPAT

-512 PNNPP
+512 PNNPA

-522 WPGLYNGDDSSANY
+522 WPGLYNGTSNSSNY

-556 NVYLPGIIDGYPNSV
+556 NVYLPGILNEDPGGNLDDSKNTVAY
-571 DQASS
+571 
-576 PEVGK
+576 
-581 TAHIT
+581 IT

-620 PDGST
+620 PDNILAGGPT
-625 ANPLFNKQYY
+625 FNEQYY

-643 STIAEQDDLFALV
+643 STIGEEDDLLGSV
-656 PPATLDDI
+656 TNYVDI
-664 YQTESNPLL
+664 YQSASNPSLARL
-673 GRITQAGETIGSQP
+673 TQSNLANPIGANVH
-687 LSSGTYNILL
+687 SGGNYNILL
-697 GVYETDPEESR
+697 GIYETNPEESR

-761 LDITNQPINSSI
+761 LDITDQPINSSV

-780 DGTGTPRTGWELVE
+780 DGTGTLRSGWELVE

-800 RWYLKTTNNFYYGVN
+800 RWYLKTTSNFYYGVN
-815 GSIKESYTFTLGVIG
+815 GSTKESYTFTLGVLG
-830 GGISSTITATGSLTN
+830 GGINSTLTATGSLTN
-845 VAPTITNCETSIT
+845 VAPTITPCNASTS
-858 VQQGATDVATFV
+858 VQQGETTVATFTGV
-870 GENGSIAA
+870 NGSIVA
-878 GNKQAENLTWE
+878 GNKQTENLTWE
-889 LVSTTPSLSTLSI
+889 LVSTTPSLNTLSI
-902 NPSTGVMTEST
+902 NPTTGVMTESS
-913 GEAAGRV
+913 GEASGV
-920 QAVVKLSDA
+920 TSAVVKLSDA

-936 TTNIVFGEEPANCG
+936 TTNIVFGEDPANCG
-950 FNNNVSSYTPSFI
+950 FNNTIFSYIPSVI
-963 GGPEPQNQAY
+963 ATKNQAY
-973 GIYFVANKTNASANE
+973 GIYWVSNKTNASANE

-994 GELDLELD
+994 GGLALELD
-1002 ADLAESYKQK
+1002 NNLVESYKE
-1012 RFTGPSNCTN
+1012 TELEGPSNCKS
-1022 IGGFSRGGMKN
+1022 IGGFSSGVMRN
-1033 SNYNAKDKTNCSQE
+1033 SNYNAKDKVNCDQE
-1047 DTNLSAGTGFISVD
+1047 DCDLSAGTGFISVD
-1061 FILNQYSFNSSNTN
+1061 FLLYQYSFNSSNAN
-1075 DVLNLKWPTYL
+1075 DTLNLKWPAYL
-1086 QYRSAAD
+1086 QYRSVAD
-1093 SLAGNDNW
+1093 SIAGNDNW
-1101 VQAVDVEGLPIQF
+1101 VQAVDVEGIPIAF
-1114 GGQQKSDYPATLPND
+1114 GGQQKSDYPAILPND
-1129 TNSVSNKGV
+1129 TNSVSNKGI
-1138 LLNKNETSSLNLEGT
+1138 LLNTTETSSLNLQGT
-1153 PEGSSNS
+1153 PEGSSNT

-1167 NVFVEAKSSQNSS
+1167 NVFLQAKTSQYSAN
-1180 SLSAKANRTFAIG
+1180 LSAKSNRTFAIG
-1193 KDQGYESTPD
+1193 KDQGYGSTPD

-1212 GFPYGIASRGSTK
+1212 GFPYGTASNGSQ
-1225 VDVENSV
+1225 SI
-1232 PITVTGTILNQGVC
+1232 PITVTGTVIDQGIC

-1258 FSGNFQTQI
+1258 FSGKYQTQI

-1292 ANRTTAQ
+1292 SSRTTAQ

-1357 EHGNSNSHTNGI
+1357 EYGNSNSHTNGI
-1369 GQPTTSTYT
+1369 GQTTTSTYT

-1388 DSNGMKIKQSAQ
+1388 DSNGKKIKQTAQ

>member
-88 YTDPNPSFQPTYSPS
+88 YTDPNPSFQPTYSSS

-349 SVFEYD
+349 SVFEYN
-355 YQARKPFRTLPS
+355 YQARKPFRTLPDS
-367 SAIVRVYDKIPVR
+367 DIIRVYDKIPVR
-380 AFGQEIISNRVVYS
+380 ALGQEIISNRIVYS

-412 FNKSMFNV
+412 FNKSSFNV
-420 TSGNLSTDTTSIVE
+420 TSGNISTNTTSIVE
-434 YPMHTLKQ
+434 YPTHTIKQ

-487 YKDSTDNVPAN
+487 YKDSTNNAPAT

-512 PNNPP
+512 PNNPA

-522 WPGLYNGDDSSANY
+522 WPGLYNGTSNSSNY

-556 NVYLPGIIDGYPNSV
+556 NVYLPGILNEDPGGNLDDSKNTVAY
-571 DQASS
+571 
-576 PEVGK
+576 
-581 TAHIT
+581 IT

-620 PDGST
+620 PDNILAGGPT
-625 ANPLFNKQYY
+625 FNEQYY

-643 STIAEQDDLFALV
+643 STIGEKDDLLGTVANYV
-656 PPATLDDI
+656 DI
-664 YQTESNPLL
+664 YQSASNPSLARL
-673 GRITQAGETIGSQP
+673 TQGNLANPIGANVH
-687 LSSGTYNILL
+687 SGGNYNILL
-697 GVYETDPEESR
+697 GIYETNPEESR

-761 LDITNQPINSSI
+761 LDITDQPINSSV

-780 DGTGTPRTGWELVE
+780 DGTGTLRSGWELVE

-800 RWYLKTTNNFYYGVN
+800 RWYLKTTSNFYYGVN
-815 GSIKESYTFTLGVIG
+815 GSTKESYTFTLGVLG
-830 GGISSTITATGSLTN
+830 GGINSTLTATGSLTN
-845 VAPTITNCETSIT
+845 VAPTITPCNTST
-858 VQQGATDVATFV
+858 SVQQGETTVATFTGV
-870 GENGSIAA
+870 NGSIVA
-878 GNKQAENLTWE
+878 GNKQTENLTWE
-889 LVSTTPSLSTLSI
+889 LVSTTPSLNTLSI
-902 NPSTGVMTEST
+902 NPTTGVMTESS
-913 GEAAGRV
+913 GEASGV
-920 QAVVKLSDA
+920 TSAVVKLSDA

-936 TTNIVFGEEPANCG
+936 TTNIVFGEDPANCG
-950 FNNNVSSYTPSFI
+950 FNNTIFSYIPSVI
-963 GGPEPQNQAY
+963 ATKNQAY
-973 GIYFVANKTNASANE
+973 GIYWVSNKTNASANE

-994 GELDLELD
+994 GGLALELD
-1002 ADLAESYKQK
+1002 NNLVESYKE
-1012 RFTGPSNCTN
+1012 TELEGPSNCKS
-1022 IGGFSRGGMKN
+1022 IGGFSSGVMRN
-1033 SNYNAKDKTNCSQE
+1033 SNYNAKDKVNCDQE
-1047 DTNLSAGTGFISVD
+1047 DCDLSAGTGFISVD
-1061 FILNQYSFNSSNTN
+1061 FLLYQYSFNSSNAN
-1075 DVLNLKWPTYL
+1075 DTLNLKWPAYL
-1086 QYRSAAD
+1086 QYRSVAD
-1093 SLAGNDNW
+1093 SIAGNDNW
-1101 VQAVDVEGLPIQF
+1101 VQAVDVEGIPIAF
-1114 GGQQKSDYPATLPND
+1114 GGQQKSDYPAILPND
-1129 TNSVSNKGV
+1129 TNSVSNKGI
-1138 LLNKNETSSLNLEGT
+1138 LLNTTETSSLNLQGT
-1153 PEGSSNS
+1153 PEGSSNT

-1167 NVFVEAKSSQNSS
+1167 NVFLQAKTSQYSAN
-1180 SLSAKANRTFAIG
+1180 LSAKSNRTFAIG
-1193 KDQGYESTPD
+1193 KDQGYGSTPD

-1212 GFPYGIASRGSTK
+1212 GFPYGTASNGSQ
-1225 VDVENSV
+1225 SI
-1232 PITVTGTILNQGVC
+1232 PITVTGTVIDQGIC

-1258 FSGNFQTQI
+1258 FSGKYQTQI

-1357 EHGNSNSHTNGI
+1357 EYGNSNSHTNGI
-1369 GQPTTSTYT
+1369 GQTTTSTYT

-1388 DSNGMKIKQSAQ
+1388 DSNGKKIKQTAQ

>member
-76 ATNNVIYVFLTN
+76 ATNNIIYVFLTN
-88 YTDPNPSFQPTYSPS
+88 YTDPNPSFQPTYSSS

-173 QISVAKLNPYE
+173 QISVAKLSPYE

-261 QDGYFLAEDTNV
+261 QDGYFLVEDTNV

-349 SVFEYD
+349 SVFEYN
-355 YQARKPFRTLPS
+355 YQARKPFRTLPDS
-367 SAIVRVYDKIPVR
+367 DIIRVYDKIPVR
-380 AFGQEIISNRVVYS
+380 ALGQEIISNRIVYS

-412 FNKSMFNV
+412 FNKSSFNV
-420 TSGNLSTDTTSIVE
+420 TSGNISTNTTSIVE
-434 YPMHTLKQ
+434 YPTHTIKQ

-487 YKDSTDNVPAN
+487 YKDSTDNAPAT

-512 PNNPP
+512 PNNPA

-522 WPGLYNGDDSSANY
+522 WPGLYNGASNSSNY

-556 NVYLPGIIDGYPNSV
+556 NVYLPGILNEGPGGSLDDPKNTIAY
-571 DQASS
+571 
-576 PEVGK
+576 
-581 TAHIT
+581 IT

-599 SEVGP
+599 NEVGP

-620 PDGST
+620 PDNILAGGPT
-625 ANPLFNKQYY
+625 FNEQYY

-643 STIAEQDDLFALV
+643 STIGEEDDLLGSV
-656 PPATLDDI
+656 TNYVDI
-664 YQTESNPLL
+664 YQSASNPSLARL
-673 GRITQAGETIGSQP
+673 TQSNLANPIGANVH
-687 LSSGTYNILL
+687 SGGNYNILL
-697 GVYETDPEESR
+697 GIYETNPEESR

-761 LDITNQPINSSI
+761 LDITGQPINSSV

-780 DGTGTPRTGWELVE
+780 DGTGTPRSGWELVE

-800 RWYLKTTNNFYYGVN
+800 RWYLKTTSNFYYGVN
-815 GSIKESYTFTLGVIG
+815 GSTKESYTFTLGVLG
-830 GGISSTITATGSLTN
+830 GGINSTLTATGSLTN
-845 VAPTITNCETSIT
+845 VAPTITPCNASTS
-858 VQQGATDVATFV
+858 VQQGETTVATFTGV
-870 GENGSIAA
+870 NGSIVA
-878 GNKQAENLTWE
+878 GNKQTENLTWE
-889 LVSTTPSLSTLSI
+889 LVSTTPSLNTLSI
-902 NPSTGVMTEST
+902 NPTTGVMTESS
-913 GEAAGRV
+913 GEASGV
-920 QAVVKLSDA
+920 TSAVIKLSDA

-936 TTNIVFGEEPANCG
+936 TTNIIFGEEPANCG
-950 FNNNVSSYTPSFI
+950 FNNTIFPYIPSVI
-963 GGPEPQNQAY
+963 AIQNQAY
-973 GIYFVANKTNASANE
+973 GIYWVANKTNASANE

-1002 ADLAESYKQK
+1002 ADLAESYKQT

-1022 IGGFSRGGMKN
+1022 IGGFSQGEMKN
-1033 SNYNAKDKTNCSQE
+1033 SNFNSKAKVNCDQE
-1047 DTNLSAGTGFISVD
+1047 DCDLSAGTGFISVD
-1061 FILNQYSFNSSNTN
+1061 FLLYQYSFNSSNAN
-1075 DVLNLKWPTYL
+1075 DTLNLKWPAYL

-1138 LLNKNETSSLNLEGT
+1138 LLNKNETSSLNLQGT
-1153 PEGSSNS
+1153 PEGSSNT

-1167 NVFVEAKSSQNSS
+1167 NVFVQAKSSQNSS

-1203 KFGDYRLII
+1203 KFGDYRLIV
-1212 GFPYGIASRGSTK
+1212 GFPYGIADSGST
-1225 VDVENSV
+1225 SV
-1232 PITVTGTILNQGVC
+1232 PITVTGTIINQGVC

-1258 FSGNFQTQI
+1258 FSGKFQTQI

-1388 DSNGMKIKQSAQ
+1388 DSNGKKIKQTAQ

>member
-88 YTDPNPSFQPTYSPS
+88 YTDPNPSFQPTYSSS

-261 QDGYFLAEDTNV
+261 QDGYFLVEDTNV

-349 SVFEYD
+349 SVFEYN
-355 YQARKPFRTLPS
+355 YQARKPFRTLPDS
-367 SAIVRVYDKIPVR
+367 DIIRVYDKIPVR
-380 AFGQEIISNRVVYS
+380 ALGQEIISNRIVYS

-412 FNKSMFNV
+412 FNKSSFNV
-420 TSGNLSTDTTSIVE
+420 TSGNISTNTTSIVE
-434 YPMHTLKQ
+434 YPTHTIKQ

-487 YKDSTDNVPAN
+487 YKDSTDNVPAT

-512 PNNPP
+512 PNNPA

-522 WPGLYNGDDSSANY
+522 WPGLYNGNSNSSNY

-556 NVYLPGIIDGYPNSV
+556 NVYLPGILNEAPGGSLDDPKNTIAY
-571 DQASS
+571 
-576 PEVGK
+576 
-581 TAHIT
+581 IT

-599 SEVGP
+599 NEVGP

-620 PDGST
+620 PDNILPGGPT
-625 ANPLFNKQYY
+625 FNEQYY

-643 STIAEQDDLFALV
+643 STIGEENDLLGSV
-656 PPATLDDI
+656 TNYVDI
-664 YQTESNPLL
+664 YQSASNPSLARL
-673 GRITQAGETIGSQP
+673 TQSNLANPIGANVRSV
-687 LSSGTYNILL
+687 GNYNILL
-697 GVYETDPEESR
+697 GIYETNPEESR

-761 LDITNQPINSSI
+761 LDITDQPINSSV

-780 DGTGTPRTGWELVE
+780 DGTGTPRSGWELVE

-800 RWYLKTTNNFYYGVN
+800 RWYLKTTSNFYYGVN
-815 GSIKESYTFTLGVIG
+815 GSTKESYTFTLGVLG
-830 GGISSTITATGSLTN
+830 GGINSTLTATGSLTN
-845 VAPTITNCETSIT
+845 VAPTITCPASVP
-858 VQQGATDVATFV
+858 VQQGETTVATFTGV
-870 GENGSIAA
+870 NGSIAA
-878 GNKQAENLTWE
+878 GGMQTENLTWS
-889 LVSTTPSLSTLSI
+889 LQSVTPALSTLSI
-902 NPSTGVMTEST
+902 NSTTGVMTESS
-913 GEAAGRV
+913 GQASGSV
-920 QAVVKLSDA
+920 SAVVKLSDA

-963 GGPEPQNQAY
+963 GVQNQAY

-1022 IGGFSRGGMKN
+1022 IGGFSQGEMKN
-1033 SNYNAKDKTNCSQE
+1033 SNFNSKAKVSCDQE
-1047 DTNLSAGTGFISVD
+1047 DCDLSAGTGFISVD

-1075 DVLNLKWPTYL
+1075 DTLNLKWPAYL

-1101 VQAVDVEGLPIQF
+1101 VQAVDIEGLPIQF

-1138 LLNKNETSSLNLEGT
+1138 LLNKNETSSLNLQGT
-1153 PEGSSNS
+1153 PEGSSNT

-1167 NVFVEAKSSQNSS
+1167 NVFVQAKSSQNSS

-1212 GFPYGIASRGSTK
+1212 GFPYGIASNGSA
-1225 VDVENSV
+1225 SV

-1258 FSGNFQTQI
+1258 FSGKFQTQI

-1286 WISNGQ
+1286 WISSGQ

-1369 GQPTTSTYT
+1369 GQTTTSTYT

-1388 DSNGMKIKQSAQ
+1388 DSNGKKIKQTAQ

>member
-261 QDGYFLAEDTNV
+261 QDGYFLVEDTNV

-349 SVFEYD
+349 SVFEYN
-355 YQARKPFRTLPS
+355 YQARKPFRTLPDS
-367 SAIVRVYDKIPVR
+367 DIIRVYDKIPVR
-380 AFGQEIISNRVVYS
+380 ALGQEIISNRIVYS

-412 FNKSMFNV
+412 FNKSSFNV
-420 TSGNLSTDTTSIVE
+420 TSGNVSTNTTSIVE
-434 YPMHTLKQ
+434 YPTHTIKQ

-487 YKDSTDNVPAN
+487 YKDSTDNVPAT

-512 PNNPP
+512 PNNPA

-522 WPGLYNGDDSSANY
+522 WPGLYNGTSNSSNY

-556 NVYLPGIIDGYPNSV
+556 NVYLPGILNEDPGGNLDDPKNTIAY
-571 DQASS
+571 
-576 PEVGK
+576 
-581 TAHIT
+581 IT

-599 SEVGP
+599 NEVGP

-620 PDGST
+620 PDNVLSGGPT
-625 ANPLFNKQYY
+625 FNEQYY

-643 STIAEQDDLFALV
+643 STIGEEDDLLGSV
-656 PPATLDDI
+656 TNYVDI
-664 YQTESNPLL
+664 YQSASNPSLARL
-673 GRITQAGETIGSQP
+673 TQGNLANPIGANVH
-687 LSSGTYNILL
+687 SGGNYNILL
-697 GVYETDPEESR
+697 GIYETNPEESR

-761 LDITNQPINSSI
+761 LDITDQPINSSV

-780 DGTGTPRTGWELVE
+780 DGTGTPRSGWELVE

-800 RWYLKTTNNFYYGVN
+800 RWYLKTTSNFYYGVN
-815 GSIKESYTFTLGVIG
+815 GSTKESYTFTLGVLG
-830 GGISSTITATGSLTN
+830 GGINSTLTATGSLTN
-845 VAPTITNCETSIT
+845 VAPTITPCNASTS
-858 VQQGATDVATFV
+858 VQQGETTVATFTGV
-870 GENGSIAA
+870 NGSIAA
-878 GNKQAENLTWE
+878 GNKQTENLTWE
-889 LVSTTPSLSTLSI
+889 LVSTTPSLNTLSI
-902 NPSTGVMTEST
+902 NPTTGVMTESS
-913 GEAAGRV
+913 GEASGV
-920 QAVVKLSDA
+920 TSAVIKLSDA

-936 TTNIVFGEEPANCG
+936 TTNIIFGEEPTNCG
-950 FNNNVSSYTPSFI
+950 FNNTIFPYIPSVI
-963 GGPEPQNQAY
+963 AIQNQAY
-973 GIYFVANKTNASANE
+973 GIYWVANKTNASANE

-1002 ADLAESYKQK
+1002 TDLVESYKQK

-1022 IGGFSRGGMKN
+1022 IGGFSQGEMKN
-1033 SNYNAKDKTNCSQE
+1033 SNFNSKAKVSCDQDDC
-1047 DTNLSAGTGFISVD
+1047 DLSAGTGFISVD

-1075 DVLNLKWPTYL
+1075 DTLNLKWPAYL

-1101 VQAVDVEGLPIQF
+1101 VQAVDIEGLPIQF
-1114 GGQQKSDYPATLPND
+1114 GGQQKSDYPAILPND

-1138 LLNKNETSSLNLEGT
+1138 LLNKNETSSLNLQGT
-1153 PEGSSNS
+1153 PEGSSNT

-1167 NVFVEAKSSQNSS
+1167 NVFVQAKSSQNSS

-1203 KFGDYRLII
+1203 KFGDYRLIV
-1212 GFPYGIASRGSTK
+1212 GFPYGIASSGST
-1225 VDVENSV
+1225 SV

-1258 FSGNFQTQI
+1258 FSGKFQTQI

-1286 WISNGQ
+1286 WISSGQ

-1357 EHGNSNSHTNGI
+1357 EYGNSNSHTNGI
-1369 GQPTTSTYT
+1369 GQTTTSTYT

-1388 DSNGMKIKQSAQ
+1388 DSNGKKIKQTAQ

>member
-88 YTDPNPSFQPTYSPS
+88 YTDPNPSFQPTYSSS

-261 QDGYFLAEDTNV
+261 QDGYFLVEDTNV

-349 SVFEYD
+349 SVFEYN
-355 YQARKPFRTLPS
+355 YQARKPFRTLPDS
-367 SAIVRVYDKIPVR
+367 DIIRVYDKIPVR
-380 AFGQEIISNRVVYS
+380 ALGQEIISNRIVYS

-412 FNKSMFNV
+412 FNKSSFNV
-420 TSGNLSTDTTSIVE
+420 TSGNISTNTTSIVE
-434 YPMHTLKQ
+434 YPTHTIKQ

-487 YKDSTDNVPAN
+487 YKDSTDNVPAT

-512 PNNPP
+512 PNNPA

-522 WPGLYNGDDSSANY
+522 WPGLYNGNSNSSNY

-556 NVYLPGIIDGYPNSV
+556 NVYLPGILNEAPGGSLDDPKNTIAY
-571 DQASS
+571 
-576 PEVGK
+576 
-581 TAHIT
+581 IT

-599 SEVGP
+599 NEVGP

-620 PDGST
+620 PDNILPAGPT
-625 ANPLFNKQYY
+625 FNEQYY

-643 STIAEQDDLFALV
+643 STIGEENDLLGSV
-656 PPATLDDI
+656 TDYVDI
-664 YQTESNPLL
+664 YQSASNPSLARL
-673 GRITQAGETIGSQP
+673 TQSNLANPIGANVRSV
-687 LSSGTYNILL
+687 GNYNILL
-697 GVYETDPEESR
+697 GIYETNPEESR

-761 LDITNQPINSSI
+761 LDITDQPINSSV

-780 DGTGTPRTGWELVE
+780 DGTGTPRSGWELVE

-800 RWYLKTTNNFYYGVN
+800 RWYLKTTSNFYYGVN
-815 GSIKESYTFTLGVIG
+815 GSTKESYTFTLGVLG
-830 GGISSTITATGSLTN
+830 GGINSTLTATGSLTN
-845 VAPTITNCETSIT
+845 VAPTITCPASVP
-858 VQQGATDVATFV
+858 VQQGETTVATFTGV
-870 GENGSIAA
+870 NGAIAA
-878 GNKQAENLTWE
+878 GGMQAENLTWS
-889 LVSTTPSLSTLSI
+889 LQSVTPTLSTLSI
-902 NPSTGVMTEST
+902 NSTTGVMTESS
-913 GEAAGRV
+913 GQASGSV
-920 QAVVKLSDA
+920 SAVVKLSDA

-950 FNNNVSSYTPSFI
+950 FNNNVSTYNPSFI
-963 GGPEPQNQAY
+963 GVQNQAY

-1022 IGGFSRGGMKN
+1022 IGGFSQGEMKN
-1033 SNYNAKDKTNCSQE
+1033 SNFNSKAKVSCDQE
-1047 DTNLSAGTGFISVD
+1047 DCDLSAGTGFISVD

-1075 DVLNLKWPTYL
+1075 DTLNLKWPAYL

-1101 VQAVDVEGLPIQF
+1101 VQAVDIEGLPIQF

-1138 LLNKNETSSLNLEGT
+1138 LLNKNETSSLNLQGT
-1153 PEGSSNS
+1153 PEGSSNT

-1167 NVFVEAKSSQNSS
+1167 NVFVQAKSSQNSS

-1212 GFPYGIASRGSTK
+1212 GFPYGIASNGSA
-1225 VDVENSV
+1225 SV

-1258 FSGNFQTQI
+1258 FSGKFQTQI

-1286 WISNGQ
+1286 WISSGQ

-1369 GQPTTSTYT
+1369 GQTTTSTYT

-1388 DSNGMKIKQSAQ
+1388 DSNGKKIKQTAQ

>member
-53 KKAVDFRV
+53 KKVVDFRV

-88 YTDPNPSFQPTYSPS
+88 YTDPNPSFQPTYSSS

-261 QDGYFLAEDTNV
+261 QDGYFLVEDTNV
-273 SGNTEAENA
+273 SGNTKAENA

-349 SVFEYD
+349 SVFEYN
-355 YQARKPFRTLPS
+355 YQARKPFRTLPNS
-367 SAIVRVYDKIPVR
+367 DIIRVYDKIPVR
-380 AFGQEIISNRVVYS
+380 ALGQEIISNRIVYS

-412 FNKSMFNV
+412 FNKSSFNV
-420 TSGNLSTDTTSIVE
+420 TSGNISTNTTSIVE
-434 YPMHTLKQ
+434 YPTHTIKQ

-487 YKDSTDNVPAN
+487 YKDSTDNAPAT

-512 PNNPP
+512 PNNPA

-522 WPGLYNGDDSSANY
+522 WPGLYNGASNSSNY

-556 NVYLPGIIDGYPNSV
+556 NVYLPGILNEDPGGNLDDPKNTIAY
-571 DQASS
+571 
-576 PEVGK
+576 
-581 TAHIT
+581 IT

-620 PDGST
+620 PDNLLSGGPT
-625 ANPLFNKQYY
+625 FNEQYY

-643 STIAEQDDLFALV
+643 STIGEEDELLGNTTNYVDV
-656 PPATLDDI
+656 
-664 YQTESNPLL
+664 YQSASNPSLARL
-673 GRITQAGETIGSQP
+673 TQGDLANPIGANVH
-687 LSSGTYNILL
+687 SGGNYNILL
-697 GVYETDPEESR
+697 GIYETNPEESR

-761 LDITNQPINSSI
+761 LDITGQPINSSV

-780 DGTGTPRTGWELVE
+780 DGTGTPRSGWELVE

-800 RWYLKTTNNFYYGVN
+800 RWYLKTTSNFYYGVN
-815 GSIKESYTFTLGVIG
+815 GSTKESYTFTLGVIG
-830 GGISSTITATGSLTN
+830 GGINSTLTATGSLTN
-845 VAPTITNCETSIT
+845 VAPTITPCNASTS
-858 VQQGATDVATFV
+858 VQQGETTVATFTGV
-870 GENGSIAA
+870 NGSIVA
-878 GNKQAENLTWE
+878 GNKQTENLTWE
-889 LVSTTPSLSTLSI
+889 LVSTTPSLNTLSI
-902 NPSTGVMTEST
+902 NPTTGVMTESS
-913 GEAAGRV
+913 GEASGV
-920 QAVVKLSDA
+920 TSAVIKLSDA

-936 TTNIVFGEEPANCG
+936 TTNIIFGEEPANCG
-950 FNNNVSSYTPSFI
+950 FNNNVFPYTPSFI
-963 GGPEPQNQAY
+963 GVQNQAY

-1022 IGGFSRGGMKN
+1022 IGGFSQGEMKN
-1033 SNYNAKDKTNCSQE
+1033 SNFNSKAKVSCDQDDC
-1047 DTNLSAGTGFISVD
+1047 DLSAGTGFISVD

-1075 DVLNLKWPTYL
+1075 NTLNLKWPAYL

-1101 VQAVDVEGLPIQF
+1101 VQAVDIEGLPIQF

-1138 LLNKNETSSLNLEGT
+1138 LLNKNETSSLNLQGT
-1153 PEGSSNS
+1153 PEGSSNT

-1167 NVFVEAKSSQNSS
+1167 NVFVQAKSSQNSS

-1203 KFGDYRLII
+1203 KFGDYRLIV
-1212 GFPYGIASRGSTK
+1212 GFPYGIASSGST
-1225 VDVENSV
+1225 SV
-1232 PITVTGTILNQGVC
+1232 PITVTGTTLNQGVC

-1258 FSGNFQTQI
+1258 FSGKFQTQI
-1267 TFGDFYYPSA
+1267 TFGDFYYPSV

-1286 WISNGQ
+1286 WISSGQ

-1369 GQPTTSTYT
+1369 GQTTTSTYT

-1388 DSNGMKIKQSAQ
+1388 DSNGKKIKQTAQ

>member
-88 YTDPNPSFQPTYSPS
+88 YTDPNPSFQPTYSSS

-261 QDGYFLAEDTNV
+261 QDGYFLVEDTNV

-341 EEIKETTT
+341 EEIKETPT
-349 SVFEYD
+349 SVFEYN
-355 YQARKPFRTLPS
+355 YQARKPFRTLPDS
-367 SAIVRVYDKIPVR
+367 DIIRVYDKIPVR
-380 AFGQEIISNRVVYS
+380 ALGQEIISNRIVYS

-412 FNKSMFNV
+412 FNKSSFNV
-420 TSGNLSTDTTSIVE
+420 TSGNISTNTTSIVE
-434 YPMHTLKQ
+434 YPTHTIKQ

-487 YKDSTDNVPAN
+487 YKDSTDNVPAT

-512 PNNPP
+512 PNNPA

-522 WPGLYNGDDSSANY
+522 WPGLYNGTSNSSNY

-556 NVYLPGIIDGYPNSV
+556 NVYLPGILNQDPGGGLDDPKNTIAY
-571 DQASS
+571 
-576 PEVGK
+576 
-581 TAHIT
+581 IT

-599 SEVGP
+599 NEVGP

-620 PDGST
+620 PDNILAGGPT
-625 ANPLFNKQYY
+625 FNEQYY

-643 STIAEQDDLFALV
+643 STIGEENDL
-656 PPATLDDI
+656 LDSVTNYVDI
-664 YQTESNPLL
+664 YQSASNPSLARL
-673 GRITQAGETIGSQP
+673 TQSNLANPIGANVH
-687 LSSGTYNILL
+687 SGGNYNILL
-697 GVYETDPEESR
+697 GIYETNPEESR

-761 LDITNQPINSSI
+761 LDITDQPINSSV

-780 DGTGTPRTGWELVE
+780 DGTGTPRSGWELVE

-800 RWYLKTTNNFYYGVN
+800 RWYLKTTSNFYYGVN
-815 GSIKESYTFTLGVIG
+815 GSTKESYTFTLGVLG
-830 GGISSTITATGSLTN
+830 GGINSTLTATGSLTN
-845 VAPTITNCETSIT
+845 VAPTITPCNASTS
-858 VQQGATDVATFV
+858 VQQGETTVATFTGV
-870 GENGSIAA
+870 NGSIVA
-878 GNKQAENLTWE
+878 GNKQTENLTWE
-889 LVSTTPSLSTLSI
+889 LVSTTPSLNTLSI
-902 NPSTGVMTEST
+902 NPTTGVMTESS
-913 GEAAGRV
+913 GEASGV
-920 QAVVKLSDA
+920 TSAVIKLSDA

-936 TTNIVFGEEPANCG
+936 TTNIIFGEEPANCG
-950 FNNNVSSYTPSFI
+950 FNNNVFPYTPSFI
-963 GGPEPQNQAY
+963 GVQNQAY

-1022 IGGFSRGGMKN
+1022 IGGFSQGEMKN
-1033 SNYNAKDKTNCSQE
+1033 SNFNSKAKVSCDQDDC
-1047 DTNLSAGTGFISVD
+1047 DLSAGTGFISVD

-1075 DVLNLKWPTYL
+1075 DTLNLKWPAYL

-1101 VQAVDVEGLPIQF
+1101 VQAVDIEGLPIQF

-1138 LLNKNETSSLNLEGT
+1138 LLNKNETSSLNLQGT
-1153 PEGSSNS
+1153 PEGSSNT

-1167 NVFVEAKSSQNSS
+1167 NVFVQAKSSQNSS

-1212 GFPYGIASRGSTK
+1212 GFPYGIASSGST
-1225 VDVENSV
+1225 SV

-1258 FSGNFQTQI
+1258 FSGKFQTQI

-1286 WISNGQ
+1286 WISSGQ

-1357 EHGNSNSHTNGI
+1357 EYGNSNSHTNGI
-1369 GQPTTSTYT
+1369 GQTTTSTYT

-1388 DSNGMKIKQSAQ
+1388 DSNGKKIKQTAQ

>member
-88 YTDPNPSFQPTYSPS
+88 YTDPNPSFQPTYSSS

-349 SVFEYD
+349 SVFEYN
-355 YQARKPFRTLPS
+355 YQARKPFRTLPDS
-367 SAIVRVYDKIPVR
+367 DIIRVYDKIPVR
-380 AFGQEIISNRVVYS
+380 ALGQEIISNRIVYS

-412 FNKSMFNV
+412 FNKSSFNV
-420 TSGNLSTDTTSIVE
+420 TSGNISTNTTSIVE
-434 YPMHTLKQ
+434 YPTHTIKQ

-487 YKDSTDNVPAN
+487 YKDSTNNAPAT

-512 PNNPP
+512 PNNPA

-522 WPGLYNGDDSSANY
+522 WPGLYNGTSNSSNY

-556 NVYLPGIIDGYPNSV
+556 NVYLPGILNEDPGGNLDDSKNTVAY
-571 DQASS
+571 
-576 PEVGK
+576 
-581 TAHIT
+581 IT

-620 PDGST
+620 PDNILAGGPT
-625 ANPLFNKQYY
+625 FNEQYY

-643 STIAEQDDLFALV
+643 STIGEKDDLLGTVANYV
-656 PPATLDDI
+656 DI
-664 YQTESNPLL
+664 YQSASNPSLARL
-673 GRITQAGETIGSQP
+673 TQGNLANPIGANVH
-687 LSSGTYNILL
+687 SGGNYNILL
-697 GVYETDPEESR
+697 GIYETNPEESR

-761 LDITNQPINSSI
+761 LDITDQPINSSV

-780 DGTGTPRTGWELVE
+780 DGTGTPRSGWELVE

-800 RWYLKTTNNFYYGVN
+800 RWYLKTTSNFYYGVN
-815 GSIKESYTFTLGVIG
+815 GSTKESYTFTLGVVG
-830 GGISSTITATGSLTN
+830 GGINSTLTATGSLTN
-845 VAPTITNCETSIT
+845 VAPTITPCNASTS
-858 VQQGATDVATFV
+858 VQQGETTVATFTGV
-870 GENGSIAA
+870 NGSIVA
-878 GNKQAENLTWE
+878 GNKQTENLTWE
-889 LVSTTPSLSTLSI
+889 LVSTTPSLNTLSI
-902 NPSTGVMTEST
+902 NPTTGVMTESS
-913 GEAAGRV
+913 GEASGV
-920 QAVVKLSDA
+920 TSAVVKLSDA

-936 TTNIVFGEEPANCG
+936 TTNIVFGEDPANCG
-950 FNNNVSSYTPSFI
+950 FNNTIFSYIPSVI
-963 GGPEPQNQAY
+963 ATKNQAY
-973 GIYFVANKTNASANE
+973 GIYWVSNKTNASANE

-994 GELDLELD
+994 GGLALELD
-1002 ADLAESYKQK
+1002 NNLVESYKE
-1012 RFTGPSNCTN
+1012 TELEGPSNCKS
-1022 IGGFSRGGMKN
+1022 IGGFSSGVMRN
-1033 SNYNAKDKTNCSQE
+1033 SNYNAKDKVNCDQE
-1047 DTNLSAGTGFISVD
+1047 DCDLSAGTGFISVD
-1061 FILNQYSFNSSNTN
+1061 FLLYQYSFNSSNAN
-1075 DVLNLKWPTYL
+1075 DTLNLKWPAYL
-1086 QYRSAAD
+1086 QYRSVAD
-1093 SLAGNDNW
+1093 SIAGNDNW
-1101 VQAVDVEGLPIQF
+1101 VQAVDVEGIPIAF
-1114 GGQQKSDYPATLPND
+1114 GGQQKSDYPAILPND
-1129 TNSVSNKGV
+1129 TNSVSNKGI
-1138 LLNKNETSSLNLEGT
+1138 LLNTTETSSLNLQGT
-1153 PEGSSNS
+1153 PEGSSNT

-1167 NVFVEAKSSQNSS
+1167 NVFLQAKTSQYSAN
-1180 SLSAKANRTFAIG
+1180 LSAKSNRTFAIG
-1193 KDQGYESTPD
+1193 KDQGYGSTPD

-1212 GFPYGIASRGSTK
+1212 GFPYGTASNGSQ
-1225 VDVENSV
+1225 SI
-1232 PITVTGTILNQGVC
+1232 PITVTGTVIDQGIC

-1258 FSGNFQTQI
+1258 FSGKYQTQI

-1292 ANRTTAQ
+1292 SSRTTAQ

-1357 EHGNSNSHTNGI
+1357 EYGNSNSHTNGI
-1369 GQPTTSTYT
+1369 GQTTTSTYT

-1388 DSNGMKIKQSAQ
+1388 DSNGKKIKQTAQ

>member
-88 YTDPNPSFQPTYSPS
+88 YTDPNPSFQPTYSSS

-261 QDGYFLAEDTNV
+261 QDGYFLVEDTNV

-349 SVFEYD
+349 SVFEYN
-355 YQARKPFRTLPS
+355 YQARKPFRTLPDS
-367 SAIVRVYDKIPVR
+367 DIIRVYDKIPVR
-380 AFGQEIISNRVVYS
+380 ALGQEIISNRIVYS

-412 FNKSMFNV
+412 FNKSSFNV
-420 TSGNLSTDTTSIVE
+420 TSGNISTNTTSIVE
-434 YPMHTLKQ
+434 YPTHTIKQ

-487 YKDSTDNVPAN
+487 YKDSTDNVPAT

-512 PNNPP
+512 PNNPA

-522 WPGLYNGDDSSANY
+522 WPGLYNGNSNSSNY

-556 NVYLPGIIDGYPNSV
+556 NVYLPGILNEDPGGNLDDPKNTIAY
-571 DQASS
+571 
-576 PEVGK
+576 
-581 TAHIT
+581 IT

-620 PDGST
+620 PDNLLSGGPT
-625 ANPLFNKQYY
+625 FNEQYY

-643 STIAEQDDLFALV
+643 STIGEEDELLGNTTNYV
-656 PPATLDDI
+656 DI
-664 YQTESNPLL
+664 YQSASNPSLARL
-673 GRITQAGETIGSQP
+673 TQGDLANPIGANVH
-687 LSSGTYNILL
+687 SGGNYNILL
-697 GVYETDPEESR
+697 GIYETNPEESR

-761 LDITNQPINSSI
+761 LDITDQPINSSV

-780 DGTGTPRTGWELVE
+780 DGTGTPRSGWELVE

-800 RWYLKTTNNFYYGVN
+800 RWYLKTTSNFYYGVN
-815 GSIKESYTFTLGVIG
+815 GSTKESYTFTLGVLG
-830 GGISSTITATGSLTN
+830 GGINSTLTATGSLTN
-845 VAPTITNCETSIT
+845 VAPTITPCNASTS
-858 VQQGATDVATFV
+858 VQQGETTVATFTGV
-870 GENGSIAA
+870 NGSIVA
-878 GNKQAENLTWE
+878 GNKQTENLTWE
-889 LVSTTPSLSTLSI
+889 LVSTTPSLNTLSI
-902 NPSTGVMTEST
+902 NPTTGVMTESS
-913 GEAAGRV
+913 GEASGV
-920 QAVVKLSDA
+920 TSAVIKLSDA

-936 TTNIVFGEEPANCG
+936 TTNIIFGEEPANCG
-950 FNNNVSSYTPSFI
+950 FNNNVFPYTPSFI
-963 GGPEPQNQAY
+963 GVQNQAY

-1022 IGGFSRGGMKN
+1022 IGGFSQGEMKN
-1033 SNYNAKDKTNCSQE
+1033 SNFNSKAKVSCDQE
-1047 DTNLSAGTGFISVD
+1047 DCDLSAGTGFISVD

-1075 DVLNLKWPTYL
+1075 DTLNLKWPAYL

-1138 LLNKNETSSLNLEGT
+1138 LLNKNETSSLNLQGT
-1153 PEGSSNS
+1153 PEGGSNT

-1167 NVFVEAKSSQNSS
+1167 NVFVQAKSSQNSS

-1212 GFPYGIASRGSTK
+1212 GFPYGIANSGST
-1225 VDVENSV
+1225 SV

-1258 FSGNFQTQI
+1258 FSGKFQTQI

-1369 GQPTTSTYT
+1369 GQTTTSTYT

-1388 DSNGMKIKQSAQ
+1388 DSNGKKIKQTAQ

>member
-88 YTDPNPSFQPTYSPS
+88 YTDPNPSFQPTYSSS

-261 QDGYFLAEDTNV
+261 QDGYFLVEDTNV

-349 SVFEYD
+349 SVFEYN
-355 YQARKPFRTLPS
+355 YQARKPFRTLPDS
-367 SAIVRVYDKIPVR
+367 DIIRVYDKIPVR
-380 AFGQEIISNRVVYS
+380 ALGQEIISNRIVYS

-412 FNKSMFNV
+412 FNKSSFNV
-420 TSGNLSTDTTSIVE
+420 TSGNISTNTTSIVE
-434 YPMHTLKQ
+434 YPTHTIKQ

-487 YKDSTDNVPAN
+487 YKDSTDNVPAT

-512 PNNPP
+512 PNNPA

-522 WPGLYNGDDSSANY
+522 WPGLYNGTSNSSNY

-556 NVYLPGIIDGYPNSV
+556 NVYLPGILNEDPGGGLDDPKNTIAY
-571 DQASS
+571 
-576 PEVGK
+576 
-581 TAHIT
+581 IT

-599 SEVGP
+599 NEVGP

-620 PDGST
+620 PDNILAGGPT
-625 ANPLFNKQYY
+625 FNEQYY

-643 STIAEQDDLFALV
+643 STIGEEDDLLGSV
-656 PPATLDDI
+656 TNYVDI
-664 YQTESNPLL
+664 YQSASNPSLARL
-673 GRITQAGETIGSQP
+673 TQSNLANPIGANVH
-687 LSSGTYNILL
+687 SGGNYNILL
-697 GVYETDPEESR
+697 GIYETNPEESR

-761 LDITNQPINSSI
+761 LDITDQPINSSV

-780 DGTGTPRTGWELVE
+780 DGTGTPRSGWELVE

-800 RWYLKTTNNFYYGVN
+800 RWYLKTTSNFYYGVN
-815 GSIKESYTFTLGVIG
+815 GSTKESYTFTLGVLG
-830 GGISSTITATGSLTN
+830 GGINSTLTATGSLTN
-845 VAPTITNCETSIT
+845 VAPTITCPASVP
-858 VQQGATDVATFV
+858 VQQGETTVATFTGV
-870 GENGSIAA
+870 NGSIVA
-878 GNKQAENLTWE
+878 GNKQTENLTWE
-889 LVSTTPSLSTLSI
+889 LVSTTPSLNTLSI
-902 NPSTGVMTEST
+902 NPTTGVMTESS
-913 GEAAGRV
+913 GEASGV
-920 QAVVKLSDA
+920 TSAVIKLSDA

-936 TTNIVFGEEPANCG
+936 TTNIIFGEEPANCG
-950 FNNNVSSYTPSFI
+950 FNNNVSTYNPSFI
-963 GGPEPQNQAY
+963 GVQNQAY

-1002 ADLAESYKQK
+1002 ADLVESYKQK
-1012 RFTGPSNCTN
+1012 SFIGPSNCTN
-1022 IGGFSRGGMKN
+1022 IDGFNFGGMKN
-1033 SNYNAKDKTNCSQE
+1033 SNFNSKAKVSCDQE
-1047 DTNLSAGTGFISVD
+1047 DCDLSAGTGFISVD

-1075 DVLNLKWPTYL
+1075 DTLNLKWPAYL

-1138 LLNKNETSSLNLEGT
+1138 LLNKNETSSLNLQGT
-1153 PEGSSNS
+1153 PEGSSNT

-1167 NVFVEAKSSQNSS
+1167 NVFVQAKSSQNSS

-1193 KDQGYESTPD
+1193 KDQGYKSTPD

-1212 GFPYGIASRGSTK
+1212 GFPYGIASSGST
-1225 VDVENSV
+1225 SV

-1246 PPSGSIYHSTEM
+1246 PPSGSIYHSGEM
-1258 FSGNFQTQI
+1258 FFSKFQTKI

-1286 WISNGQ
+1286 WISSGQ

-1369 GQPTTSTYT
+1369 GQTTTSTYT

-1388 DSNGMKIKQSAQ
+1388 DSNGKKIKQTAQ

>member
-88 YTDPNPSFQPTYSPS
+88 YTDPNPSFQPTYSSS

-293 NKVDNILLQIPLPT
+293 NKVNNILLQIPLPT

-349 SVFEYD
+349 SVFEYN
-355 YQARKPFRTLPS
+355 YQARKPFRTLPDS
-367 SAIVRVYDKIPVR
+367 DIIRVYDKIPVR
-380 AFGQEIISNRVVYS
+380 ALGQEIISNRIVYS

-412 FNKSMFNV
+412 FNKSSFNV
-420 TSGNLSTDTTSIVE
+420 TSGNISTNTTSIVE
-434 YPMHTLKQ
+434 YPTHTIKQ

-487 YKDSTDNVPAN
+487 YKDSTDNAPAT

-512 PNNPP
+512 PNNPA

-522 WPGLYNGDDSSANY
+522 WPGLYNGNSNSSNY

-556 NVYLPGIIDGYPNSV
+556 NVYLPGILNEDPGGNLDDPKNTIAY
-571 DQASS
+571 
-576 PEVGK
+576 
-581 TAHIT
+581 IT

-620 PDGST
+620 PDNLLSGGPT
-625 ANPLFNKQYY
+625 FNEQYY

-643 STIAEQDDLFALV
+643 STIGEEDELLGNTTNYVDV
-656 PPATLDDI
+656 
-664 YQTESNPLL
+664 YQSASNPSLARL
-673 GRITQAGETIGSQP
+673 TQGDLANPIGANVHSV
-687 LSSGTYNILL
+687 GNYNILL
-697 GVYETDPEESR
+697 GVYETNAEESR

-761 LDITNQPINSSI
+761 LDITGQPINSSV

-800 RWYLKTTNNFYYGVN
+800 RWYLKTTSNFYYGVN
-815 GSIKESYTFTLGVIG
+815 GSTKESYTFTLGVLG
-830 GGISSTITATGSLTN
+830 GGINSTLTATGSLTN
-845 VAPTITNCETSIT
+845 VAPTITPCNASTS
-858 VQQGATDVATFV
+858 VQQGETTVATFTGV
-870 GENGSIAA
+870 NGSIVA
-878 GNKQAENLTWE
+878 GNKQTENLTWE
-889 LVSTTPSLSTLSI
+889 LVSTTPSLNTLSI
-902 NPSTGVMTEST
+902 NPTTGVMTESS
-913 GEAAGRV
+913 GEASGV
-920 QAVVKLSDA
+920 TSAVIKLSDA

-936 TTNIVFGEEPANCG
+936 TTNIIFGEEPANCG
-950 FNNNVSSYTPSFI
+950 FNNNVFPYTPSFI
-963 GGPEPQNQAY
+963 GVQNQAY

-1022 IGGFSRGGMKN
+1022 IGGFSQGEMKN
-1033 SNYNAKDKTNCSQE
+1033 SNFNSKAKVSCDQE
-1047 DTNLSAGTGFISVD
+1047 DCDLSAGTGFISVD

-1075 DVLNLKWPTYL
+1075 DTLNLKWPAYL

-1101 VQAVDVEGLPIQF
+1101 VQAVDIEGLPIQF

-1138 LLNKNETSSLNLEGT
+1138 LLNKNETSSLNLQGT
-1153 PEGSSNS
+1153 PEGSSNT

-1167 NVFVEAKSSQNSS
+1167 NVFVQAKSSQNSS

-1212 GFPYGIASRGSTK
+1212 GFPYGIASSGST
-1225 VDVENSV
+1225 SV

-1258 FSGNFQTQI
+1258 FSGKFQTQI

-1286 WISNGQ
+1286 WISSGQ

-1324 PNLTIPLTTANGLN
+1324 PNLTIALTTANGLN

-1357 EHGNSNSHTNGI
+1357 KYGNSNSHTNGI
-1369 GQPTTSTYT
+1369 GQTTTSTYT

-1388 DSNGMKIKQSAQ
+1388 DSNGKKIKQTAQ

>member
-88 YTDPNPSFQPTYSPS
+88 YTDPNPSFQPTYSSS

-145 FWTDNRNQPR
+145 FWTENRNQPR

-349 SVFEYD
+349 SVFEYN
-355 YQARKPFRTLPS
+355 YQARKPFRTLPDS
-367 SAIVRVYDKIPVR
+367 DIIRVYDKIPVR
-380 AFGQEIISNRVVYS
+380 ALGQEIISNRIVYS

-412 FNKSMFNV
+412 FNKSSFNV
-420 TSGNLSTDTTSIVE
+420 TSGNVSTNTTSIVE
-434 YPMHTLKQ
+434 YPTHTIKQ

-487 YKDSTDNVPAN
+487 YKDSTDNAPAT

-512 PNNPP
+512 PNNPA

-522 WPGLYNGDDSSANY
+522 WPGLYNGTSNSSNY

-556 NVYLPGIIDGYPNSV
+556 NVYLPGILNEDPGGSLDDPKNTVAY
-571 DQASS
+571 
-576 PEVGK
+576 
-581 TAHIT
+581 IT

-620 PDGST
+620 PDNILAGGPT
-625 ANPLFNKQYY
+625 FNEQYY

-643 STIAEQDDLFALV
+643 STIGEKDDLLGTVANYV
-656 PPATLDDI
+656 DI
-664 YQTESNPLL
+664 YQSASNPSLARL
-673 GRITQAGETIGSQP
+673 TQSNLANPIGANVH
-687 LSSGTYNILL
+687 SGANYNILL
-697 GVYETDPEESR
+697 GIYETNPEESR

-761 LDITNQPINSSI
+761 LDITDQPINSSV

-780 DGTGTPRTGWELVE
+780 DGTGTLRSGWELVE

-800 RWYLKTTNNFYYGVN
+800 RWYLKTTSNFYYGVN
-815 GSIKESYTFTLGVIG
+815 GSTKE
-830 GGISSTITATGSLTN
+830 
-845 VAPTITNCETSIT
+845 
-858 VQQGATDVATFV
+858 
-870 GENGSIAA
+870 
-878 GNKQAENLTWE
+878 
-889 LVSTTPSLSTLSI
+889 
-902 NPSTGVMTEST
+902 
-913 GEAAGRV
+913 
-920 QAVVKLSDA
+920 
-929 GGLSTTC
+929 
-936 TTNIVFGEEPANCG
+936 
-950 FNNNVSSYTPSFI
+950 
-963 GGPEPQNQAY
+963 
-973 GIYFVANKTNASANE
+973 
-988 PISRNQ
+988 
-994 GELDLELD
+994 
-1002 ADLAESYKQK
+1002 
-1012 RFTGPSNCTN
+1012 
-1022 IGGFSRGGMKN
+1022 
-1033 SNYNAKDKTNCSQE
+1033 
-1047 DTNLSAGTGFISVD
+1047 
-1061 FILNQYSFNSSNTN
+1061 
-1075 DVLNLKWPTYL
+1075 
-1086 QYRSAAD
+1086 
-1093 SLAGNDNW
+1093 
-1101 VQAVDVEGLPIQF
+1101 
-1114 GGQQKSDYPATLPND
+1114 
-1129 TNSVSNKGV
+1129 
-1138 LLNKNETSSLNLEGT
+1138 
-1153 PEGSSNS
+1153 
-1160 LFSTDVA
+1160 
-1167 NVFVEAKSSQNSS
+1167 
-1180 SLSAKANRTFAIG
+1180 
-1193 KDQGYESTPD
+1193 
-1203 KFGDYRLII
+1203 
-1212 GFPYGIASRGSTK
+1212 
-1225 VDVENSV
+1225 
-1232 PITVTGTILNQGVC
+1232 
-1246 PPSGSIYHSTEM
+1246 
-1258 FSGNFQTQI
+1258 
-1267 TFGDFYYPSA
+1267 
-1277 YGTATSFSY
+1277 
-1286 WISNGQ
+1286 
-1292 ANRTTAQ
+1292 
-1299 NTQPIAT
+1299 
-1306 EVYAREWHFKY
+1306 
-1317 ITQLYKD
+1317 
-1324 PNLTIPLTTANGLN
+1324 
-1338 QTAGGF
+1338 
-1344 HSYCAATDGSINS
+1344 
-1357 EHGNSNSHTNGI
+1357 
-1369 GQPTTSTYT
+1369 
-1378 DQDRRWTAQF
+1378 
-1388 DSNGMKIKQSAQ
+1388 
-1400 PNRKNQ
+1400 

>member
-88 YTDPNPSFQPTYSPS
+88 YTDPNPSFQPTYSSS

-261 QDGYFLAEDTNV
+261 QDGYFLAEDTNI

-349 SVFEYD
+349 SVFEYN
-355 YQARKPFRTLPS
+355 YQARKPFRTLPDS
-367 SAIVRVYDKIPVR
+367 DIIRVYDKIPVR
-380 AFGQEIISNRVVYS
+380 ALGQEIISNRIVYS

-412 FNKSMFNV
+412 FNKSSFNV
-420 TSGNLSTDTTSIVE
+420 TSGNISTNTTSIVE
-434 YPMHTLKQ
+434 YPTHTIKQ

-487 YKDSTDNVPAN
+487 YKDSTDNVPAT

-512 PNNPP
+512 PNNPA

-522 WPGLYNGDDSSANY
+522 WPGLYNGTSNSSNY

-556 NVYLPGIIDGYPNSV
+556 NVYLPGILNEDPGGNLDDPKNTIAY
-571 DQASS
+571 
-576 PEVGK
+576 
-581 TAHIT
+581 IT

-599 SEVGP
+599 NEVGP

-620 PDGST
+620 PDNILSGGPT
-625 ANPLFNKQYY
+625 FNEQYY

-643 STIAEQDDLFALV
+643 STIGEEDDLLGS
-656 PPATLDDI
+656 ATNYVDI
-664 YQTESNPLL
+664 YQSASNPSLARL
-673 GRITQAGETIGSQP
+673 TQSNLANPIGANVH
-687 LSSGTYNILL
+687 SGGNYNILL
-697 GVYETDPEESR
+697 GIYETNPEESR

-761 LDITNQPINSSI
+761 LDITDQPINSSV

-780 DGTGTPRTGWELVE
+780 DGTGTPRSGWELVE

-800 RWYLKTTNNFYYGVN
+800 RWYLKTTSNFYYGVN
-815 GSIKESYTFTLGVIG
+815 GSTKESYTFTLGVLG
-830 GGISSTITATGSLTN
+830 GGINSTLTATGSLTN
-845 VAPTITNCETSIT
+845 VAPTITPCNASTS
-858 VQQGATDVATFV
+858 VQQGETTVATFTGV
-870 GENGSIAA
+870 NGSIVA
-878 GNKQAENLTWE
+878 GNKQTENLTWE
-889 LVSTTPSLSTLSI
+889 LVSTTPSLNTLSI
-902 NPSTGVMTEST
+902 NPTTGVMTESS
-913 GEAAGRV
+913 GEASGV
-920 QAVVKLSDA
+920 TSAVIKLSDA

-936 TTNIVFGEEPANCG
+936 TTNIIFGEEPANCG
-950 FNNNVSSYTPSFI
+950 FNNNVFPYTPSFI
-963 GGPEPQNQAY
+963 GVQNQAY

-1022 IGGFSRGGMKN
+1022 IGGFSQGEMKN
-1033 SNYNAKDKTNCSQE
+1033 SNFNSKAKVSCDQE
-1047 DTNLSAGTGFISVD
+1047 DCDLSAGTGFISVD

-1075 DVLNLKWPTYL
+1075 DTLNLKWPAYL

-1101 VQAVDVEGLPIQF
+1101 VQAVDIEGLPIQF

-1138 LLNKNETSSLNLEGT
+1138 LLNTTETSSLNLQGT
-1153 PEGSSNS
+1153 PEGSSNT

-1167 NVFVEAKSSQNSS
+1167 NVFVQAKSSQNSS

-1212 GFPYGIASRGSTK
+1212 GFPYGIASSGST
-1225 VDVENSV
+1225 SV

-1258 FSGNFQTQI
+1258 FSGKFQTQI

-1277 YGTATSFSY
+1277 YGTANSFSY

-1357 EHGNSNSHTNGI
+1357 EYGNSNSHTNGI
-1369 GQPTTSTYT
+1369 GQTTTSTYT

-1388 DSNGMKIKQSAQ
+1388 DSNGKKIKQTAQ

>member
-19 DRLIPSGEY
+19 DRLLPSGEY

-53 KKAVDFRV
+53 VKAVDFRT
-61 ITGVNDLVTIGQFTD
+61 ITGSNDIVTIGQFTD
-76 ATNNVIYVFLTN
+76 ATNNILYVFLTD
-88 YTDPNPSFQPTYSPS
+88 YTDLNPSFQPVYSSS
-103 AKNFIYSYNVLNGD
+103 ANNFIYSYNVLSGD
-117 TAKLVEG
+117 TNKLAEG
-124 SFLNFSTTNTVYGVN
+124 GFLNFSTTNPIYGVN
-139 ILENLL
+139 VLENLL

-173 QISVAKLNPYE
+173 QISVAKLNPYQ
-184 PIELYREVNSIW
+184 PIELYKEVGSIW

-231 KFVRFSYRY
+231 RFVRFSYRY
-240 IFDDGEH
+240 TFDDGEH
-247 SIIAPFT
+247 SIMAPFT

-261 QDGYFLAEDTNV
+261 QDGYFLVEDAV
-273 SGNTEAENA
+273 LDGNTESENS

-293 NKVDNILLQIPLPT
+293 NKVDNILLQIPLPAT
-307 IGSNTFNDF
+307 GSNTFNDF

-341 EEIKETTT
+341 DEIQQTTEN
-349 SVFEYD
+349 VFEYN

-367 SAIVRVYDKIPVR
+367 NDVVRVYDKIPVR

-412 FNKSMFNV
+412 FNKSAFNV
-420 TSGNLSTDTTSIVE
+420 ASGNFSTDTTSIVE
-434 YPMHTLKQ
+434 YPTHTIKQ

-466 VNDGDIGGASGS
+466 VNDGDIGGTSGS

-487 YKDSTDNVPAN
+487 YKALADNAPAT

-512 PNNPP
+512 PNNPA

-522 WPGLYNGDDSSANY
+522 WPGLYNGDSSSANY
-536 NPLGWYSYKI
+536 NPLGWHSYKI

-556 NVYLPGIIDGYPNSV
+556 NVYLPGILNEDPGGNLDDPINTVAYI
-571 DQASS
+571 A
-576 PEVGK
+576 
-581 TAHIT
+581 

-620 PDGST
+620 PDNLLSGGPT
-625 ANPLFNKQYY
+625 FNEQYY

-643 STIAEQDDLFALV
+643 STIGEEDELLGDTTNYV
-656 PPATLDDI
+656 DV
-664 YQTESNPLL
+664 YQSASNPSLARL
-673 GRITQAGETIGSQP
+673 TQSDLANPIGANVH
-687 LSSGTYNILL
+687 SGGNYNILL
-697 GVYETDPEESR
+697 GIYETNPEESR
-708 LDIFWETSTTGLIS
+708 LDIFWETSTTGLIA
-722 DLNEAIATGT
+722 DLNDAIANGT

-739 LWNFSQS
+739 DWNFSQS
-746 EADPIGTAV
+746 EADPIGTAA
-755 TGEFAP
+755 TGNFAP
-761 LDITNQPINSSI
+761 LDVTNQPILSSI

-780 DGTGTPRTGWELVE
+780 DGTGTPRTGWALVE
-794 VPGTPN
+794 VPGAPN
-800 RWYLKTTNNFYYGVN
+800 RWYLKTTNNFYFGVN
-815 GSIKESYTFTLGVIG
+815 GSTKESYTFTLGVIG
-830 GGISSTITATGSLTN
+830 GGITSTITATGSLTN
-845 VAPTITNCETSIT
+845 AAPTITNCEPSFV
-858 VQQGATDVATFV
+858 VQQGETAVATFT
-870 GENGSIAA
+870 GENGSVAA
-878 GNKQAENLTWE
+878 GGKQTENLSWE
-889 LVSTTPSLSTLSI
+889 IVSTTPPLATLVI
-902 NPSTGVMTEST
+902 DANTGVMTEST
-913 GEAAGRV
+913 GEAVGRV
-920 QAVVKLSDA
+920 NTVVKLSDG

-936 TTNIVFGEEPANCG
+936 DTNIVFGEEPANCG
-950 FNNNVSSYTPSFI
+950 FNNNISPYTPSFI
-963 GGPEPQNQAY
+963 GIQNHAY
-973 GIYFVANKTNASANE
+973 GLYFVANKINASANE

-994 GELDLELD
+994 GALNLQLDN
-1002 ADLAESYKQK
+1002 DLVEKNKQTK
-1012 RFTGPSNCTN
+1012 FTGPSNCTN
-1022 IGGFSRGGMKN
+1022 IGGFSQGEMRNNNFN
-1033 SNYNAKDKTNCSQE
+1033 SKAKVNCDQE
-1047 DTNLSAGTGFISVD
+1047 DCDLSAGTGFISVD
-1061 FILNQYSFNSSNTN
+1061 FILNQYSFNSSNTS
-1075 DVLNLKWPTYL
+1075 DTLNLKWPAYL

-1101 VQAVDVEGLPIQF
+1101 VQAVDVEGTPISF
-1114 GGQQKSDYPATLPND
+1114 GGQQKSDYPAISPGNTD
-1129 TNSVSNKGV
+1129 SISNKGV
-1138 LLNKNETSSLNLEGT
+1138 LINTSNAGSLSLQGT
-1153 PEGSSNS
+1153 PEGSSNN

-1167 NVFVEAKSSQNSS
+1167 NVFLESKTSQSS
-1180 SLSAKANRTFAIG
+1180 STISAKANRTFAIG
-1193 KDQGYESTPD
+1193 KDQGYESGTD

-1212 GFPYGIASRGSTK
+1212 GFPYGTAGSG
-1225 VDVENSV
+1225 SQGV
-1232 PITVTGTILNQGVC
+1232 PITVTGTIANQGIC
-1246 PPSGSIYHSTEM
+1246 PPSGTIYHSTEV
-1258 FSGNFQTQI
+1258 FSGKFQTQI

-1277 YGTATSFSY
+1277 YGTASSFSY

-1292 ANRTTAQ
+1292 SNRATAQ
-1299 NTQPIAT
+1299 KTQPIAT

-1324 PNLTIPLTTANGLN
+1324 PNLTIPLTTTNGLD
-1338 QTAGGF
+1338 QAGGGF

-1357 EHGNSNSHTNGI
+1357 KYGNSNSHTNGI
-1369 GQPTTSTYT
+1369 GQATTTTYT

-1388 DSNGMKIKQSAQ
+1388 DSNGLKNKGTAQ

>member
-19 DRLIPSGEY
+19 DRLLPSGEY

-53 KKAVDFRV
+53 KKTVDFRA
-61 ITGVNDLVTIGQFTD
+61 ITGVNDLVIIGQFTD
-76 ATNNVIYVFLTN
+76 ATNNIIYVFLTN
-88 YTDPNPSFQPTYSPS
+88 YTDPNPAFQPIYSSS

-117 TAKLVEG
+117 IFKLIEG
-124 SFLNFSTTNTVYGVN
+124 SFLNFSTTNVVHGVN
-139 ILENLL
+139 TLENLL

-163 QVPGYYTTED
+163 QSPGYYTTED

-196 ETTMLDK
+196 ETTMLDR
-203 TSLLLPDG
+203 TSPLLPDG

-231 KFVRFSYRY
+231 KFIRFSYRY

-261 QDGYFLAEDTNV
+261 QDGYFLAQDPEIG
-273 SGNTEAENA
+273 GNSEAENA

-307 IGSNTFNDF
+307 IGSDTFNDF

-349 SVFEYD
+349 SVFEYN
-355 YQARKPFRTLPS
+355 YQARKPFRTLPNS
-367 SAIVRVYDKIPVR
+367 DIIRVYDKIPVR
-380 AFGQEIISNRVVYS
+380 ALGQEIISNRIVYS

-412 FNKSMFNV
+412 FNKSSFNV
-420 TSGNLSTDTTSIVE
+420 TSGNISTNTTSIVE
-434 YPMHTLKQ
+434 YPTHTIKQ

-487 YKDSTDNVPAN
+487 YKDSANNVPAT
-498 WPGDALKVLFNSII
+498 WPGDALKVLFNSIV

-522 WPGLYNGDDSSANY
+522 WPGLYNGDIASANY

-556 NVYLPGIIDGYPNSV
+556 NVYLPGILNQDPGGLLDDPKNTVAY
-571 DQASS
+571 
-576 PEVGK
+576 
-581 TAHIT
+581 IT

-604 NQKQYRSSVQ
+604 EQKQFRSSVQ

-620 PDGST
+620 PDGL
-625 ANPLFNKQYY
+625 ANTPTFNKQFY
-635 PGRESHTV
+635 PGRSSDTV
-643 STIAEQDDLFALV
+643 STIGEENDLLGTAQTYDDV
-656 PPATLDDI
+656 
-664 YQTESNPLL
+664 YQSKSNPLL
-673 GRITQAGETIGSQP
+673 ARITQGDPANPIGSNIHT
-687 LSSGTYNILL
+687 SANYNILL
-697 GVYETDPEESR
+697 GVYETTPEESR

-773 VTLNSVV
+773 VTLNSVI
-780 DGTGTPRTGWELVE
+780 DGTGTPRSGWELVE

-800 RWYLKTTNNFYYGVN
+800 RWYLKTTSNFYYGVN
-815 GSIKESYTFTLGVIG
+815 GSVKESYTFTLGIVG
-830 GGISSTITATGSLTN
+830 GGISSTITATGSLSN
-845 VAPTITNCETSIT
+845 VGPTITCPSSVG
-858 VQQGATDVATFV
+858 VQQGQTTVTTFI

-878 GNKQAENLTWE
+878 GGMQTENLTWE

-902 NPSTGVMTEST
+902 NSTTGVMTESS
-913 GEAAGRV
+913 GQASGSV
-920 QAVVKLSDA
+920 SAVVKLSDA

-936 TTNIVFGEEPANCG
+936 NTNIVFGEEPANCG
-950 FNNNVSSYTPSFI
+950 FNNNVLPYIPSFI
-963 GGPEPQNQAY
+963 GVQNQAY

-988 PISRNQ
+988 PINRNQ

-1002 ADLAESYKQK
+1002 NDLTETYKQK
-1012 RFTGPSNCTN
+1012 RFTGPANCTN
-1022 IGGFSRGGMKN
+1022 IGGFSQGEMKN
-1033 SNYNAKDKTNCSQE
+1033 SNFNSKAKVTCNQE
-1047 DTNLSAGTGFISVD
+1047 DCDLSAGTGFISVD

-1075 DVLNLKWPTYL
+1075 DTLNLKWPAYL

-1101 VQAVDVEGLPIQF
+1101 VQAVDIEGLPIQF
-1114 GGQQKSDYPATLPND
+1114 GGQQKSDYPAILPND
-1129 TNSVSNKGV
+1129 TNSISNKGV
-1138 LLNKNETSSLNLEGT
+1138 LLNTTEASSLNLQGT
-1153 PEGSSNS
+1153 PEGSGNS

-1167 NVFVEAKSSQNSS
+1167 DVFLEAKSSQNSS

-1212 GFPYGIASRGSTK
+1212 GFPYGTASSGSQ
-1225 VDVENSV
+1225 VV
-1232 PITVTGTILNQGVC
+1232 PITVTGTIINQGIC

-1258 FSGNFQTQI
+1258 FSGKFQTQI

-1369 GQPTTSTYT
+1369 GQSTTSTYT

-1388 DSNGMKIKQSAQ
+1388 DSNGKKIKQTAQ

>member
-19 DRLIPSGEY
+19 DRLLPSGEY

-53 KKAVDFRV
+53 KKTVDFRA
-61 ITGVNDLVTIGQFTD
+61 ITGVNDLVIIGQFTD
-76 ATNNVIYVFLTN
+76 ATNNIIYVFLTN
-88 YTDPNPSFQPTYSPS
+88 YTDPNPAFQPIYSSS

-117 TAKLVEG
+117 IFKLIEG
-124 SFLNFSTTNTVYGVN
+124 SFLNFSTTNVVHGVN
-139 ILENLL
+139 TLENLL

-163 QVPGYYTTED
+163 QSPGYYTTED

-196 ETTMLDK
+196 ETTMLDR
-203 TSLLLPDG
+203 TSPLLPDG

-231 KFVRFSYRY
+231 KFIRFSYRY

-261 QDGYFLAEDTNV
+261 QDGYFLAQDPEIG
-273 SGNTEAENA
+273 GNSEAENA

-307 IGSNTFNDF
+307 IGSDTFNDF

-349 SVFEYD
+349 SVFEYN
-355 YQARKPFRTLPS
+355 YQARKPFRTLPNS
-367 SAIVRVYDKIPVR
+367 DIIRVYDKIPVR
-380 AFGQEIISNRVVYS
+380 ALGQEIISNRIVYS

-412 FNKSMFNV
+412 FNKSSFNV
-420 TSGNLSTDTTSIVE
+420 TSGNISTNTTSIVE
-434 YPMHTLKQ
+434 YPTHTIKQ

-487 YKDSTDNVPAN
+487 YKDSANNVPAT
-498 WPGDALKVLFNSII
+498 WPGDALKVLFNSIV

-522 WPGLYNGDDSSANY
+522 WPGLYNGDIASANY

-556 NVYLPGIIDGYPNSV
+556 NVYLPGILNQDPGGLLDDPKNTVAY
-571 DQASS
+571 
-576 PEVGK
+576 
-581 TAHIT
+581 IT

-604 NQKQYRSSVQ
+604 EQKQFRSSVQ

-620 PDGST
+620 PDGL
-625 ANPLFNKQYY
+625 ANTPTFNKQFY
-635 PGRESHTV
+635 PGRSSDTV
-643 STIAEQDDLFALV
+643 STIGEENDLLGTAQTYDDV
-656 PPATLDDI
+656 
-664 YQTESNPLL
+664 YQSKSNPLL
-673 GRITQAGETIGSQP
+673 ARITQGDPANPIGSNIHT
-687 LSSGTYNILL
+687 SANYNILL
-697 GVYETDPEESR
+697 GVYETTPEESR

-773 VTLNSVV
+773 VTLNSVI
-780 DGTGTPRTGWELVE
+780 DGTGTPRSGWELVE

-800 RWYLKTTNNFYYGVN
+800 RWYLKTTSNFYYGVN
-815 GSIKESYTFTLGVIG
+815 GSVKESYTFTLGIVG
-830 GGISSTITATGSLTN
+830 GGISSTITATGSLSN
-845 VAPTITNCETSIT
+845 VGPTITCPSSVG
-858 VQQGATDVATFV
+858 VQQGQTTVTTFI

-878 GNKQAENLTWE
+878 GGMQTENLTWE
-889 LVSTTPSLSTLSI
+889 LVSTAPSLSTLSI
-902 NPSTGVMTEST
+902 NSTTGVMTESS
-913 GEAAGRV
+913 GQASGSV
-920 QAVVKLSDA
+920 SAVVKLSDA

-936 TTNIVFGEEPANCG
+936 NTNIVFGEEPANCG
-950 FNNNVSSYTPSFI
+950 FNNNVLPYIPSFI
-963 GGPEPQNQAY
+963 GVQNQAY

-988 PISRNQ
+988 PINRNQ

-1002 ADLAESYKQK
+1002 NDLTETYKQK
-1012 RFTGPSNCTN
+1012 RFTGPANCTN
-1022 IGGFSRGGMKN
+1022 IGGFSQGEMKN
-1033 SNYNAKDKTNCSQE
+1033 SNFNSKAKVTCNQE
-1047 DTNLSAGTGFISVD
+1047 DCDLSAGTGFISVD

-1075 DVLNLKWPTYL
+1075 DTLNLKWPAYL

-1101 VQAVDVEGLPIQF
+1101 VQAVDIEGLPIQF
-1114 GGQQKSDYPATLPND
+1114 GGQQKSDYPAILPND
-1129 TNSVSNKGV
+1129 TNSISNKGV
-1138 LLNKNETSSLNLEGT
+1138 LLNTTEASSLNLQGT
-1153 PEGSSNS
+1153 PEGSGNS

-1167 NVFVEAKSSQNSS
+1167 DVFLEAKSSQNSS

-1212 GFPYGIASRGSTK
+1212 GFPYGTASSGSQ
-1225 VDVENSV
+1225 VV
-1232 PITVTGTILNQGVC
+1232 PITVTGTIINQGIC

-1258 FSGNFQTQI
+1258 FSGKFQTQI

-1369 GQPTTSTYT
+1369 GQSTTSTYT

-1388 DSNGMKIKQSAQ
+1388 DSNGKKIKQTAQ